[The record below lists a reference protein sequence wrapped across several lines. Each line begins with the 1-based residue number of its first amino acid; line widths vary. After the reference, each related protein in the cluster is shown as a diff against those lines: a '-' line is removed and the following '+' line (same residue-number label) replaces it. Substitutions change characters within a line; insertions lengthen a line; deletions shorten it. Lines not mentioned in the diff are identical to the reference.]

1 MNRNILKKLGAV
13 ALSALMT
20 LGVASQG
27 ISTVEAF
34 SAHVDY
40 DGKSTAYGST
50 CGKFRINGRQAWCL
64 EHAKKT
70 PGSQDMNAEIYTST
84 EAKYANIRK
93 IMYYGW
99 FGYEEWSGLHGKSD
113 NEKNVIMSKALSHA
127 YSGSSISK
135 GIMTDFYNYATS
147 KPDPLH
153 QNNLVFSK
161 HVVNTWY
168 DKNAKTQKSES
179 SRLNGPNKYH
189 ITINTQTN
197 RVKVV
202 NETRGWS
209 GQVVDVYGGDTV
221 HYEADAGY
229 TGHAYSGYLQ
239 GGFTFAPLI
248 AWNGNSKQQQIG
260 TWLTVDPGVNT
271 FLNADFRAQLGSL
284 KLRKTDTGGKLLDG
298 AVFHVSGNGYD
309 RDITVT
315 NGEITVNELPIGDY
329 TVTEK
334 TAPNGYLV
342 NVAPFKTT
350 VSANQTAETTITDEA
365 PTGKISIKKTD
376 SKGNV
381 QGEASLEGAEYTV
394 YGADGQEVGK
404 ITTDK
409 DGNGS
414 LENLVLGTYTVKETK
429 APEAYDLDW
438 NTYTVELTYKDQNT
452 AIILGNVDSKEN
464 VKTGKIEIQKTDTE
478 GNPLKGGEFGI
489 YANADMY
496 IGDTLYKKGQLVVS
510 IKTDDSGVARSDDL
524 PYGSYYV
531 KEISAP
537 TQEAGNSHNFV
548 LSDDTQ
554 YVKINGKNK
563 TDTVTFVDKKVTA
576 SKTTITGTDEIKG
589 AVMTVTDNG
598 GKVIDTWTSDGNPH
612 SIKGLHEGC
621 EYTLTETT
629 APKGYVKAES
639 IKFTV
644 STDKKDQTIVM
655 KDKQFTASKK
665 DASGKNYIEGAKLEV
680 RDDQNRVV
688 DSWTSTKEDHY
699 VSGLEEG
706 KTYRLVEAE
715 APKGYVKADDI
726 FFTVSNEKKN
736 ESVIMKDSKITASK
750 TDITGT
756 KEIKGAVLTVTDNDG
771 KVIDTWTS
779 DGNPHA
785 ISGLHEGWEYTLT
798 ETTAP
803 KGYVKAESIKFKAES
818 GKDQKLVMKDGQF
831 TAKKTDVSGKNHVEG
846 AKLEVRDEKNNV
858 VDSWTTTKEDHYISG
873 LEEGKTYRLVEAE
886 APKGYV
892 KASDVS
898 FTVTADMESATVV
911 MKDAKIT
918 AKKTDISGTKEVEG
932 AEMIVTDEKGTIV
945 DKWISGKEE
954 HSISGLEAGK
964 KYTLTE
970 KTAPNS
976 FVKAESI
983 EFTAG
988 GDKNQSLVMKDKQ
1001 YTVSKK
1007 DASVKNYVEG
1017 AKLEV
1022 RDEQDRV
1029 VDSWTTTKED
1039 HYVSGL
1045 EEGKTYR
1052 LVEVEAPKGYVKASD
1067 IYFTVSKDKKNETV
1081 VMKDAKITASKREI
1095 TGTKEI
1101 EGAKMTVTDDKGT
1114 VVDKWTSG
1122 KEEHSISGLEEGKRY
1137 TLTETTAPKGYVKA
1151 ESIEFT
1157 AGDKDQKLVMK
1168 DKQVT
1173 ITKTEVTGTKE
1184 IEGAKMTV
1192 KDETGKTVDTW
1203 TSTKEEHYVSGL
1215 EEGKKYTLIEET
1227 APNGYVKAE
1236 SIEFTV
1242 SKEKK
1247 NEAYIM
1253 KDKQVTVTKTEVS
1266 GTDEVEGAKMTV
1278 TDEKGK
1284 TVDEWTSTK
1293 EEHYVS
1299 GLEEGKT
1306 YILTETTAPNGY
1318 VKAESI
1324 EFTVSKDKVNQK
1336 VNMLD
1341 KQVSVT
1347 KTDITGTQEVPGATL
1362 TVKDEDGNTVDTWVS
1377 GDKEHYVSG
1386 LEEGKTYT
1394 LIEENAP
1401 EGYVRAEEITF
1412 TVTNEKID
1420 QEVNMFDA
1428 QVKVTKTDA
1437 LTGDA
1442 VKGAEFTVF
1451 DKDGN
1456 IVDKW
1461 TTDGTA
1467 HAVSGLDAG
1476 KEYILKETKTPEG
1489 YMTAPDRTLVV
1500 SGEQNMDVE
1509 IKEQPVLTDIEVQKV
1524 DAQTKNVI
1532 KSKDFE
1538 FTMYSDAECKNA
1550 ITTVSADKNAGTATF
1565 KDLRYGTYYIK
1576 ETKAP
1581 TGYLLS
1587 KEVKKV
1593 VVDDKLENVGKTYSF
1608 IYQDT
1613 PMPTTGVKTGDGT
1626 DIQKF
1631 TALTGISGI
1640 VLLLCV
1646 ILILRKKKNAQ

>member
-27 ISTVEAF
+27 ISTVQA
-34 SAHVDY
+34 STYYVNY
-40 DGKSTAYGST
+40 DGKSKAYGST
-50 CGKFRINGRQAWCL
+50 CGKLRIDGRQAWCL
-64 EHAKKT
+64 EHKKST
-70 PGSQDMNAEIYTST
+70 PGSQSMNAEVYTST
-84 EAKYANIRK
+84 EARYANIRK

-99 FGYEEWSGLHGKSD
+99 FGYEEWGGLQGKSND
-113 NEKNVIMSKALSHA
+113 EKNVIMSKALSHA

-147 KPDPLH
+147 KPDPLN
-153 QNNLVFSK
+153 QNVLVFSK
-161 HVVNTWY
+161 NVVNTWY

-229 TGHAYSGYLQ
+229 TGHAYSGYLK

-248 AWNGNSKQQQIG
+248 AWNGDSRKQHVG
-260 TWLTVDPGVNT
+260 TWVPLTDPEVST

-284 KLRKTDTGGKLLDG
+284 KLRKTDKGGKLLDG

-309 RDITVT
+309 RDVTVT

-350 VSANQTAETTITDEA
+350 VSANHTAETTITDEA
-365 PTGKISIKKTD
+365 PTGKISIKKSD

-464 VKTGKIEIQKTDTE
+464 VKTGKIEIKKTDTE
-478 GNPLKGGEFGI
+478 GNPLKSGEFGI

-510 IKTDDSGVARSDDL
+510 IKTDDSGVARSGDL

-589 AVMTVTDNG
+589 AVMTVTDND

-612 SIKGLHEGC
+612 SIKGLHEGW

-655 KDKQFTASKK
+655 KDKQFTVSKK
-665 DASGKNYIEGAKLEV
+665 DVSGKNYVEGAKLEV

-706 KTYRLVEAE
+706 KTY
-715 APKGYVKADDI
+715 
-726 FFTVSNEKKN
+726 T
-736 ESVIMKDSKITASK
+736 
-750 TDITGT
+750 
-756 KEIKGAVLTVTDNDG
+756 
-771 KVIDTWTS
+771 
-779 DGNPHA
+779 
-785 ISGLHEGWEYTLT
+785 
-798 ETTAP
+798 
-803 KGYVKAESIKFKAES
+803 
-818 GKDQKLVMKDGQF
+818 
-831 TAKKTDVSGKNHVEG
+831 
-846 AKLEVRDEKNNV
+846 
-858 VDSWTTTKEDHYISG
+858 
-873 LEEGKTYRLVEAE
+873 
-886 APKGYV
+886 
-892 KASDVS
+892 
-898 FTVTADMESATVV
+898 
-911 MKDAKIT
+911 
-918 AKKTDISGTKEVEG
+918 
-932 AEMIVTDEKGTIV
+932 
-945 DKWISGKEE
+945 
-954 HSISGLEAGK
+954 
-964 KYTLTE
+964 
-970 KTAPNS
+970 
-976 FVKAESI
+976 
-983 EFTAG
+983 
-988 GDKNQSLVMKDKQ
+988 
-1001 YTVSKK
+1001 
-1007 DASVKNYVEG
+1007 
-1017 AKLEV
+1017 
-1022 RDEQDRV
+1022 
-1029 VDSWTTTKED
+1029 
-1039 HYVSGL
+1039 
-1045 EEGKTYR
+1045 
-1052 LVEVEAPKGYVKASD
+1052 
-1067 IYFTVSKDKKNETV
+1067 
-1081 VMKDAKITASKREI
+1081 
-1095 TGTKEI
+1095 
-1101 EGAKMTVTDDKGT
+1101 
-1114 VVDKWTSG
+1114 
-1122 KEEHSISGLEEGKRY
+1122 
-1137 TLTETTAPKGYVKA
+1137 
-1151 ESIEFT
+1151 
-1157 AGDKDQKLVMK
+1157 
-1168 DKQVT
+1168 
-1173 ITKTEVTGTKE
+1173 
-1184 IEGAKMTV
+1184 
-1192 KDETGKTVDTW
+1192 
-1203 TSTKEEHYVSGL
+1203 
-1215 EEGKKYTLIEET
+1215 
-1227 APNGYVKAE
+1227 
-1236 SIEFTV
+1236 
-1242 SKEKK
+1242 
-1247 NEAYIM
+1247 
-1253 KDKQVTVTKTEVS
+1253 
-1266 GTDEVEGAKMTV
+1266 
-1278 TDEKGK
+1278 
-1284 TVDEWTSTK
+1284 
-1293 EEHYVS
+1293 
-1299 GLEEGKT
+1299 
-1306 YILTETTAPNGY
+1306 LTETTAPNGY

-1341 KQVSVT
+1341 KQISVT

-1362 TVKDEDGNTVDTWVS
+1362 TVKDADGNTVDTWVS
-1377 GDKEHYVSG
+1377 GEKEHYVSG

-1394 LIEENAP
+1394 LIEETAP
-1401 EGYVRAEEITF
+1401 EGYVRADEITF
-1412 TVTNEKID
+1412 TVTKEKVD

-1476 KEYILKETKTPEG
+1476 CEYILKETKTPEG

-1524 DAQTKNVI
+1524 DAQTKKVI
-1532 KSKDFE
+1532 RSKDFE

-1593 VVDDKLENVGKTYSF
+1593 VIDDNLENVGKTYSF
-1608 IYQDT
+1608 VYQDT

-1626 DIQKF
+1626 DIKKF

-1640 VLLLCV
+1640 VLLICV
-1646 ILILRKKKNAQ
+1646 ILIIRKKRNDQ

>member
-27 ISTVEAF
+27 ISSVEA
-34 SAHVDY
+34 SGNY
-40 DGKSTAYGST
+40 ELKYYGQSKGLGSECGNYTIDGRRGWCIEHKKDSPPSG
-50 CGKFRINGRQAWCL
+50 FVNG
-64 EHAKKT
+64 
-70 PGSQDMNAEIYTST
+70 EIYHGTD
-84 EAKYANIRK
+84 AKSANIRK

-99 FGYEEWSGLHGKSD
+99 EGFEPWSGLNTLSD
-113 NEKNVIMSKALSHA
+113 AEKNSLMSMALSCA
-127 YSGSSISK
+127 YSGTKIRNATIK
-135 GIMTDFYNYATS
+135 NFYNYATS
-147 KPDPLH
+147 QPDP
-153 QNNLVFSK
+153 QNKNILKFSK
-161 HVVNTWY
+161 QIVNTWY
-168 DKNAKTQKSES
+168 DQNAKVQKSES
-179 SRLNGPNKYH
+179 SRLNGPNGAH
-189 ITINTQTN
+189 VTINPQTSKV
-197 RVKVV
+197 RVV
-202 NETRGWS
+202 NETKGTS
-209 GQVVDVYGGDTV
+209 GQIVDVYAGDTV
-221 HYEADAGY
+221 HYEADADY
-229 TGHAYSGYLQ
+229 TGNSYSGWLK
-239 GGFTFAPLI
+239 GGFSFAPLI
-248 AWNGNSKQQQIG
+248 VHNGNSKQQHIG
-260 TWLTVDPGVNT
+260 AWITTDPLEPT
-271 FLNADFRAQLGSL
+271 CLNADFKAVVGSL

-309 RDITVT
+309 KDVTVA
-315 NGEITVNELPIGDY
+315 NGEITVNDLTVGDY
-329 TVTEK
+329 TITEK

-365 PTGKISIKKTD
+365 PTGKISIKKSD

-464 VKTGKIEIQKTDTE
+464 VKTGKIEIKKTDTE
-478 GNPLKGGEFGI
+478 GNPLKSGEFGI

-589 AVMTVTDNG
+589 AVMTVTDND

-612 SIKGLHEGC
+612 SIKGLHEGW

-644 STDKKDQTIVM
+644 STDKKDQTLVM
-655 KDKQFTASKK
+655 KDKQFTASKT
-665 DASGKNYIEGAKLEV
+665 DVSHKNYVEGAKLEV

-715 APKGYVKADDI
+715 APKGYVKARDV
-726 FFTVSNEKKN
+726 FFTVSKDKKN
-736 ESVIMKDSKITASK
+736 ESVVMKDAIITASK

-756 KEIKGAVLTVTDNDG
+756 KEVEGAKMTVTDETG
-771 KVIDTWTS
+771 KTVDEWTS
-779 DGNPHA
+779 GKEEHR
-785 ISGLHEGWEYTLT
+785 ISGLEEGKKYTLT

-803 KGYVKAESIKFKAES
+803 KGYVKAESI
-818 GKDQKLVMKDGQF
+818 
-831 TAKKTDVSGKNHVEG
+831 T
-846 AKLEVRDEKNNV
+846 
-858 VDSWTTTKEDHYISG
+858 
-873 LEEGKTYRLVEAE
+873 
-886 APKGYV
+886 
-892 KASDVS
+892 
-898 FTVTADMESATVV
+898 
-911 MKDAKIT
+911 
-918 AKKTDISGTKEVEG
+918 
-932 AEMIVTDEKGTIV
+932 
-945 DKWISGKEE
+945 
-954 HSISGLEAGK
+954 
-964 KYTLTE
+964 
-970 KTAPNS
+970 
-976 FVKAESI
+976 
-983 EFTAG
+983 
-988 GDKNQSLVMKDKQ
+988 
-1001 YTVSKK
+1001 
-1007 DASVKNYVEG
+1007 
-1017 AKLEV
+1017 
-1022 RDEQDRV
+1022 
-1029 VDSWTTTKED
+1029 
-1039 HYVSGL
+1039 
-1045 EEGKTYR
+1045 
-1052 LVEVEAPKGYVKASD
+1052 
-1067 IYFTVSKDKKNETV
+1067 
-1081 VMKDAKITASKREI
+1081 
-1095 TGTKEI
+1095 
-1101 EGAKMTVTDDKGT
+1101 
-1114 VVDKWTSG
+1114 
-1122 KEEHSISGLEEGKRY
+1122 
-1137 TLTETTAPKGYVKA
+1137 
-1151 ESIEFT
+1151 FT
-1157 AGDKDQKLVMK
+1157 AGDKNQKFVMR
-1168 DKQVT
+1168 
-1173 ITKTEVTGTKE
+1173 
-1184 IEGAKMTV
+1184 
-1192 KDETGKTVDTW
+1192 
-1203 TSTKEEHYVSGL
+1203 
-1215 EEGKKYTLIEET
+1215 
-1227 APNGYVKAE
+1227 
-1236 SIEFTV
+1236 
-1242 SKEKK
+1242 
-1247 NEAYIM
+1247 
-1253 KDKQVTVTKTEVS
+1253 DKQVTVTKTEVS

-1306 YILTETTAPNGY
+1306 Y
-1318 VKAESI
+1318 
-1324 EFTVSKDKVNQK
+1324 
-1336 VNMLD
+1336 
-1341 KQVSVT
+1341 
-1347 KTDITGTQEVPGATL
+1347 
-1362 TVKDEDGNTVDTWVS
+1362 
-1377 GDKEHYVSG
+1377 
-1386 LEEGKTYT
+1386 T

-1412 TVTNEKID
+1412 TVTNEKVD

-1524 DAQTKNVI
+1524 DAQTKKVI
-1532 KSKDFE
+1532 RSKDFE

-1631 TALTGISGI
+1631 TALTSISGI
-1640 VLLLCV
+1640 VLLICV

>member
-27 ISTVEAF
+27 ISSVEA
-34 SAHVDY
+34 SGTY
-40 DGKSTAYGST
+40 ELKYYGQSKGLGLECGNYTIDGRRGWCIEHKKDSPPSG
-50 CGKFRINGRQAWCL
+50 FVNG
-64 EHAKKT
+64 
-70 PGSQDMNAEIYTST
+70 EIYHGTDTTS
-84 EAKYANIRK
+84 ANIRK

-99 FGYEEWSGLHGKSD
+99 EGFEPWSGLNTLSD
-113 NEKNVIMSKALSHA
+113 AEKNSLMSMSLSCA
-127 YSGSSISK
+127 YSGTKIRNATIK
-135 GIMTDFYNYATS
+135 NFYNYATS
-147 KPDPLH
+147 KPDP
-153 QNNLVFSK
+153 QNKNILRFSK
-161 HVVNTWY
+161 QVVNTWY
-168 DKNAKTQKSES
+168 DQNAKVQKSES
-179 SRLNGPNKYH
+179 STLNGPNGAH
-189 ITINTQTN
+189 VTINPQTSKV
-197 RVKVV
+197 RVV
-202 NETRGWS
+202 NETRGTS
-209 GQVVDVYGGDTV
+209 GQIVDVYGGDTV
-221 HYEADAGY
+221 HYEADADY
-229 TGHAYSGYLQ
+229 TGNSYSGWLK
-239 GGFTFAPLI
+239 GGFSFAPLI
-248 AWNGNSKQQQIG
+248 VHNGNSKQQHIG
-260 TWLTVDPGVNT
+260 AWITTAPLESTC
-271 FLNADFRAQLGSL
+271 LNADFKAVVGSL
-284 KLRKTDTGGKLLDG
+284 KLRKTDKGGKLLDG
-298 AVFHVSGNGYD
+298 AVFHVSGNSYD
-309 RDITVT
+309 KDVTVA
-315 NGEITVNELPIGDY
+315 NGEITVNELPIGEY
-329 TVTEK
+329 TITEK

-342 NVAPFKTT
+342 NVAPFKAT
-350 VSANQTAETTITDEA
+350 VSAGQTAETTITDEA
-365 PTGKISIKKTD
+365 PTGKISIKKSD

-464 VKTGKIEIQKTDTE
+464 VKTGKIEIKKTDTE
-478 GNPLKGGEFGI
+478 GNPLKSGEFGI

-537 TQEAGNSHNFV
+537 TQETGNSHNFV

-589 AVMTVTDNG
+589 AVMTVTDND

-612 SIKGLHEGC
+612 SIKGLHEGW

-644 STDKKDQTIVM
+644 STDKKDQTLVM

-665 DASGKNYIEGAKLEV
+665 DVSGKNYVEGAKLEV

-706 KTYRLVEAE
+706 KTY
-715 APKGYVKADDI
+715 
-726 FFTVSNEKKN
+726 
-736 ESVIMKDSKITASK
+736 
-750 TDITGT
+750 
-756 KEIKGAVLTVTDNDG
+756 
-771 KVIDTWTS
+771 
-779 DGNPHA
+779 
-785 ISGLHEGWEYTLT
+785 
-798 ETTAP
+798 
-803 KGYVKAESIKFKAES
+803 
-818 GKDQKLVMKDGQF
+818 
-831 TAKKTDVSGKNHVEG
+831 
-846 AKLEVRDEKNNV
+846 
-858 VDSWTTTKEDHYISG
+858 
-873 LEEGKTYRLVEAE
+873 
-886 APKGYV
+886 
-892 KASDVS
+892 
-898 FTVTADMESATVV
+898 
-911 MKDAKIT
+911 
-918 AKKTDISGTKEVEG
+918 
-932 AEMIVTDEKGTIV
+932 
-945 DKWISGKEE
+945 
-954 HSISGLEAGK
+954 
-964 KYTLTE
+964 
-970 KTAPNS
+970 
-976 FVKAESI
+976 
-983 EFTAG
+983 
-988 GDKNQSLVMKDKQ
+988 
-1001 YTVSKK
+1001 
-1007 DASVKNYVEG
+1007 
-1017 AKLEV
+1017 
-1022 RDEQDRV
+1022 
-1029 VDSWTTTKED
+1029 
-1039 HYVSGL
+1039 
-1045 EEGKTYR
+1045 
-1052 LVEVEAPKGYVKASD
+1052 
-1067 IYFTVSKDKKNETV
+1067 
-1081 VMKDAKITASKREI
+1081 
-1095 TGTKEI
+1095 
-1101 EGAKMTVTDDKGT
+1101 
-1114 VVDKWTSG
+1114 
-1122 KEEHSISGLEEGKRY
+1122 
-1137 TLTETTAPKGYVKA
+1137 
-1151 ESIEFT
+1151 
-1157 AGDKDQKLVMK
+1157 
-1168 DKQVT
+1168 
-1173 ITKTEVTGTKE
+1173 
-1184 IEGAKMTV
+1184 
-1192 KDETGKTVDTW
+1192 
-1203 TSTKEEHYVSGL
+1203 
-1215 EEGKKYTLIEET
+1215 TLIEET
-1227 APNGYVKAE
+1227 
-1236 SIEFTV
+1236 
-1242 SKEKK
+1242 
-1247 NEAYIM
+1247 
-1253 KDKQVTVTKTEVS
+1253 
-1266 GTDEVEGAKMTV
+1266 
-1278 TDEKGK
+1278 
-1284 TVDEWTSTK
+1284 
-1293 EEHYVS
+1293 
-1299 GLEEGKT
+1299 
-1306 YILTETTAPNGY
+1306 
-1318 VKAESI
+1318 
-1324 EFTVSKDKVNQK
+1324 
-1336 VNMLD
+1336 
-1341 KQVSVT
+1341 
-1347 KTDITGTQEVPGATL
+1347 
-1362 TVKDEDGNTVDTWVS
+1362 
-1377 GDKEHYVSG
+1377 
-1386 LEEGKTYT
+1386 
-1394 LIEENAP
+1394 AP

-1412 TVTNEKID
+1412 TVTNEKVD

-1461 TTDGTA
+1461 ITDGTA

-1476 KEYILKETKTPEG
+1476 KEYIIKETKTTDG

-1500 SGEQNMDVE
+1500 SGEQNMDVA

-1524 DAQTKNVI
+1524 DAQTKKVI
-1532 KSKDFE
+1532 RSKDFE
-1538 FTMYSDAECKNA
+1538 FTMYSDADCKNA

-1565 KDLRYGTYYIK
+1565 KNLRYGTYYIK

>member
-27 ISTVEAF
+27 ISTVQAA
-34 SAHVDY
+34 SYYVNY

-70 PGSQDMNAEIYTST
+70 PGSQSMNAEIYHST
-84 EAKYANIRK
+84 EARYANIRK

-99 FGYEEWSGLHGKSD
+99 FGYEEWGGLHGKSD

-147 KPDPLH
+147 KPDPLN
-153 QNNLVFSK
+153 QNVLVFSK
-161 HVVNTWY
+161 MVVNTWY
-168 DKNAKTQKSES
+168 DKNAKVQKSES
-179 SRLNGPNKYH
+179 SRLNGPSGYH

-229 TGHAYSGYLQ
+229 TGHVYSGYLK

-248 AWNGNSKQQQIG
+248 AWNGDSKKQHVG
-260 TWLTVDPGVNT
+260 TWITEDPLVNT

-309 RDITVT
+309 RDVTVS
-315 NGEITVNELPIGDY
+315 NGEITVNDLTIGDY
-329 TVTEK
+329 TITEK

-365 PTGKISIKKTD
+365 PTGKISIRKSD

-394 YGADGQEVGK
+394 YGADSQEVGK

-464 VKTGKIEIQKTDTE
+464 VKTGKIEIKKTDTE
-478 GNPLKGGEFGI
+478 GNPLKSGEFGI

-576 SKTTITGTDEIKG
+576 SKTTITGTDEIEG
-589 AVMTVTDNG
+589 AVMTVTDND

-612 SIKGLHEGC
+612 SIKGLHEGW

-644 STDKKDQTIVM
+644 STDKKDQT
-655 KDKQFTASKK
+655 
-665 DASGKNYIEGAKLEV
+665 
-680 RDDQNRVV
+680 
-688 DSWTSTKEDHY
+688 
-699 VSGLEEG
+699 
-706 KTYRLVEAE
+706 
-715 APKGYVKADDI
+715 
-726 FFTVSNEKKN
+726 
-736 ESVIMKDSKITASK
+736 
-750 TDITGT
+750 
-756 KEIKGAVLTVTDNDG
+756 
-771 KVIDTWTS
+771 
-779 DGNPHA
+779 
-785 ISGLHEGWEYTLT
+785 
-798 ETTAP
+798 
-803 KGYVKAESIKFKAES
+803 
-818 GKDQKLVMKDGQF
+818 LVMK
-831 TAKKTDVSGKNHVEG
+831 
-846 AKLEVRDEKNNV
+846 
-858 VDSWTTTKEDHYISG
+858 
-873 LEEGKTYRLVEAE
+873 
-886 APKGYV
+886 
-892 KASDVS
+892 
-898 FTVTADMESATVV
+898 
-911 MKDAKIT
+911 
-918 AKKTDISGTKEVEG
+918 
-932 AEMIVTDEKGTIV
+932 
-945 DKWISGKEE
+945 
-954 HSISGLEAGK
+954 
-964 KYTLTE
+964 
-970 KTAPNS
+970 
-976 FVKAESI
+976 
-983 EFTAG
+983 
-988 GDKNQSLVMKDKQ
+988 
-1001 YTVSKK
+1001 
-1007 DASVKNYVEG
+1007 
-1017 AKLEV
+1017 
-1022 RDEQDRV
+1022 
-1029 VDSWTTTKED
+1029 
-1039 HYVSGL
+1039 
-1045 EEGKTYR
+1045 
-1052 LVEVEAPKGYVKASD
+1052 
-1067 IYFTVSKDKKNETV
+1067 
-1081 VMKDAKITASKREI
+1081 
-1095 TGTKEI
+1095 
-1101 EGAKMTVTDDKGT
+1101 
-1114 VVDKWTSG
+1114 
-1122 KEEHSISGLEEGKRY
+1122 
-1137 TLTETTAPKGYVKA
+1137 
-1151 ESIEFT
+1151 
-1157 AGDKDQKLVMK
+1157 
-1168 DKQVT
+1168 
-1173 ITKTEVTGTKE
+1173 
-1184 IEGAKMTV
+1184 
-1192 KDETGKTVDTW
+1192 
-1203 TSTKEEHYVSGL
+1203 
-1215 EEGKKYTLIEET
+1215 
-1227 APNGYVKAE
+1227 
-1236 SIEFTV
+1236 
-1242 SKEKK
+1242 
-1247 NEAYIM
+1247 
-1253 KDKQVTVTKTEVS
+1253 
-1266 GTDEVEGAKMTV
+1266 
-1278 TDEKGK
+1278 
-1284 TVDEWTSTK
+1284 
-1293 EEHYVS
+1293 
-1299 GLEEGKT
+1299 
-1306 YILTETTAPNGY
+1306 
-1318 VKAESI
+1318 
-1324 EFTVSKDKVNQK
+1324 
-1336 VNMLD
+1336 D

-1394 LIEENAP
+1394 LIEETAP
-1401 EGYVRAEEITF
+1401 EGYVRAAEITF
-1412 TVTNEKID
+1412 TVTNEKVD

-1437 LTGDA
+1437 LTGNA

-1461 TTDGTA
+1461 ITDGTA

-1476 KEYILKETKTPEG
+1476 KEYIIKETKTPEG

-1524 DAQTKNVI
+1524 DAQTKKVI

-1538 FTMYSDAECKNA
+1538 FTMYSDADCKNA

-1565 KDLRYGTYYIK
+1565 KNLRYGTYYIK

-1640 VLLLCV
+1640 VLLICV

>member
-27 ISTVEAF
+27 ISTVQAA
-34 SAHVDY
+34 SYYVNY

-70 PGSQDMNAEIYTST
+70 PGSQSMNAEIYHST
-84 EAKYANIRK
+84 EARYANIRK

-99 FGYEEWSGLHGKSD
+99 FGYEEWGGLHGKSD

-147 KPDPLH
+147 KPDPLN
-153 QNNLVFSK
+153 QNVLVFSK
-161 HVVNTWY
+161 MVVNTWY
-168 DKNAKTQKSES
+168 DKNAKVQKSES
-179 SRLNGPNKYH
+179 SRLNGPSGYH

-229 TGHAYSGYLQ
+229 TGHVYSGYLK

-248 AWNGNSKQQQIG
+248 AWNGDSKKQHVG
-260 TWLTVDPGVNT
+260 TWITEDPLVNT

-309 RDITVT
+309 RDVTVS
-315 NGEITVNELPIGDY
+315 NGEITVNDLTIGDY
-329 TVTEK
+329 TITEK

-365 PTGKISIKKTD
+365 PTGKISIKKSD

-394 YGADGQEVGK
+394 YGADSQEVGK

-464 VKTGKIEIQKTDTE
+464 VKTGKIEIKKTDTE
-478 GNPLKGGEFGI
+478 GNPLKSGEFGI

-576 SKTTITGTDEIKG
+576 SKTTITGTKEIKG
-589 AVMTVTDNG
+589 AVMTVTDND

-612 SIKGLHEGC
+612 SIKGLHEGW

-644 STDKKDQTIVM
+644 STDKKDQTLVM

-665 DASGKNYIEGAKLEV
+665 DVSGKNYVEGAKLEV

-785 ISGLHEGWEYTLT
+785 ISGLNEGWEYTLT

-1227 APNGYVKAE
+1227 APDGYVKAE

-1253 KDKQVTVTKTEVS
+1253 K
-1266 GTDEVEGAKMTV
+1266 
-1278 TDEKGK
+1278 
-1284 TVDEWTSTK
+1284 
-1293 EEHYVS
+1293 
-1299 GLEEGKT
+1299 
-1306 YILTETTAPNGY
+1306 
-1318 VKAESI
+1318 
-1324 EFTVSKDKVNQK
+1324 
-1336 VNMLD
+1336 D

-1394 LIEENAP
+1394 LIEETAP
-1401 EGYVRAEEITF
+1401 EGYVRAAEITF
-1412 TVTNEKID
+1412 TATNEKVD

-1437 LTGDA
+1437 LTGNA

-1461 TTDGTA
+1461 ITDGTA

-1476 KEYILKETKTPEG
+1476 KEYIIKETKTPEG

-1524 DAQTKNVI
+1524 DAQTKKVI
-1532 KSKDFE
+1532 RSKDFE
-1538 FTMYSDAECKNA
+1538 FTMYSDADCKNA

-1565 KDLRYGTYYIK
+1565 KNLRYGTYYIK

-1640 VLLLCV
+1640 VLLICV

>member
-20 LGVASQG
+20 LGIASQG

-40 DGKSTAYGST
+40 DGKSKAYGST

-70 PGSQDMNAEIYTST
+70 PGSQNMNAEIYTST
-84 EAKYANIRK
+84 EARYANIRK

-153 QNNLVFSK
+153 QNNLVFSR

-168 DKNAKTQKSES
+168 DQNAKIQKSES
-179 SRLNGPNKYH
+179 SRLNGPNGYH

-202 NETRGWS
+202 NETKGWA

-248 AWNGNSKQQQIG
+248 AWNGDSRKQHVG

-271 FLNADFRAQLGSL
+271 FLNADFKAQLGSL
-284 KLRKTDTGGKLLDG
+284 KLRKTDKGGKLLDG

-309 RDITVT
+309 RDVTVT

-350 VSANQTAETTITDEA
+350 VSANHTAETTITDEA
-365 PTGKISIKKTD
+365 PTGKISIKKSD

-464 VKTGKIEIQKTDTE
+464 VKTGKIEIKKTDTE
-478 GNPLKGGEFGI
+478 GNPLKSGEFGI

-510 IKTDDSGVARSDDL
+510 IKTDDSGVARSGDL

-537 TQEAGNSHNFV
+537 TQEGGNSHNFV

-589 AVMTVTDNG
+589 AVMTVTDND

-612 SIKGLHEGC
+612 SIKGLHEGW

-644 STDKKDQTIVM
+644 SIDKKDQTLVM

-665 DASGKNYIEGAKLEV
+665 DVSGKNYVEGAKLEV

-706 KTYRLVEAE
+706 KTYRLVEVE
-715 APKGYVKADDI
+715 APKGYVKAKDV

-736 ESVIMKDSKITASK
+736 ESV
-750 TDITGT
+750 
-756 KEIKGAVLTVTDNDG
+756 
-771 KVIDTWTS
+771 
-779 DGNPHA
+779 
-785 ISGLHEGWEYTLT
+785 
-798 ETTAP
+798 
-803 KGYVKAESIKFKAES
+803 
-818 GKDQKLVMKDGQF
+818 
-831 TAKKTDVSGKNHVEG
+831 
-846 AKLEVRDEKNNV
+846 
-858 VDSWTTTKEDHYISG
+858 
-873 LEEGKTYRLVEAE
+873 
-886 APKGYV
+886 
-892 KASDVS
+892 
-898 FTVTADMESATVV
+898 
-911 MKDAKIT
+911 
-918 AKKTDISGTKEVEG
+918 
-932 AEMIVTDEKGTIV
+932 
-945 DKWISGKEE
+945 
-954 HSISGLEAGK
+954 
-964 KYTLTE
+964 
-970 KTAPNS
+970 
-976 FVKAESI
+976 
-983 EFTAG
+983 
-988 GDKNQSLVMKDKQ
+988 
-1001 YTVSKK
+1001 
-1007 DASVKNYVEG
+1007 
-1017 AKLEV
+1017 
-1022 RDEQDRV
+1022 
-1029 VDSWTTTKED
+1029 
-1039 HYVSGL
+1039 
-1045 EEGKTYR
+1045 
-1052 LVEVEAPKGYVKASD
+1052 
-1067 IYFTVSKDKKNETV
+1067 
-1081 VMKDAKITASKREI
+1081 VMKDAKITASKTEV

-1101 EGAKMTVTDDKGT
+1101 EGAKMTVTDEKGKT
-1114 VVDKWTSG
+1114 VDEWTSG
-1122 KEEHSISGLEEGKRY
+1122 KEEHSISGLEEGKKY

-1173 ITKTEVTGTKE
+1173 ITKTEVTGIKE

-1203 TSTKEEHYVSGL
+1203 TSTKEEHYV
-1215 EEGKKYTLIEET
+1215 
-1227 APNGYVKAE
+1227 N
-1236 SIEFTV
+1236 
-1242 SKEKK
+1242 
-1247 NEAYIM
+1247 
-1253 KDKQVTVTKTEVS
+1253 
-1266 GTDEVEGAKMTV
+1266 
-1278 TDEKGK
+1278 
-1284 TVDEWTSTK
+1284 
-1293 EEHYVS
+1293 
-1299 GLEEGKT
+1299 
-1306 YILTETTAPNGY
+1306 
-1318 VKAESI
+1318 
-1324 EFTVSKDKVNQK
+1324 
-1336 VNMLD
+1336 
-1341 KQVSVT
+1341 
-1347 KTDITGTQEVPGATL
+1347 
-1362 TVKDEDGNTVDTWVS
+1362 
-1377 GDKEHYVSG
+1377 G

-1394 LIEENAP
+1394 LIEETAP
-1401 EGYVRAEEITF
+1401 EGYVRADEITF
-1412 TVTNEKID
+1412 TVTNEKVD

-1461 TTDGTA
+1461 ITDGTA

-1476 KEYILKETKTPEG
+1476 KEYIIKETKTPEG

-1524 DAQTKNVI
+1524 DAQTKKVI
-1532 KSKDFE
+1532 RSKDFE

>member
-84 EAKYANIRK
+84 EARYANIRK

-161 HVVNTWY
+161 YVVNTWY
-168 DKNAKTQKSES
+168 DQNAKIQKSES
-179 SRLNGPNKYH
+179 SRLNGPNGYH

-229 TGHAYSGYLQ
+229 TGHVYSGYLK

-248 AWNGNSKQQQIG
+248 AWNGDSKKQHVG

-309 RDITVT
+309 RDVTVT

-365 PTGKISIKKTD
+365 PTGKISIKKSD

-414 LENLVLGTYTVKETK
+414 LENLILGTYTVKETK

-464 VKTGKIEIQKTDTE
+464 VKTGKIEIKKTDTE
-478 GNPLKGGEFGI
+478 GNPLKSGEFGI

-496 IGDTLYKKGQLVVS
+496 IGNTLYKKGQLVVS

-537 TQEAGNSHNFV
+537 TQEDGNSHNFV

-576 SKTTITGTDEIKG
+576 SKTTITGTKEIKG

-612 SIKGLHEGC
+612 SIKGLHEGW

-644 STDKKDQTIVM
+644 STDKKDQTLVM

-665 DASGKNYIEGAKLEV
+665 DVSGKNYVEGAKLEV

-706 KTYRLVEAE
+706 KTY
-715 APKGYVKADDI
+715 
-726 FFTVSNEKKN
+726 
-736 ESVIMKDSKITASK
+736 
-750 TDITGT
+750 
-756 KEIKGAVLTVTDNDG
+756 
-771 KVIDTWTS
+771 
-779 DGNPHA
+779 
-785 ISGLHEGWEYTLT
+785 
-798 ETTAP
+798 
-803 KGYVKAESIKFKAES
+803 
-818 GKDQKLVMKDGQF
+818 
-831 TAKKTDVSGKNHVEG
+831 
-846 AKLEVRDEKNNV
+846 
-858 VDSWTTTKEDHYISG
+858 
-873 LEEGKTYRLVEAE
+873 
-886 APKGYV
+886 
-892 KASDVS
+892 
-898 FTVTADMESATVV
+898 
-911 MKDAKIT
+911 
-918 AKKTDISGTKEVEG
+918 
-932 AEMIVTDEKGTIV
+932 
-945 DKWISGKEE
+945 
-954 HSISGLEAGK
+954 
-964 KYTLTE
+964 
-970 KTAPNS
+970 
-976 FVKAESI
+976 
-983 EFTAG
+983 
-988 GDKNQSLVMKDKQ
+988 
-1001 YTVSKK
+1001 
-1007 DASVKNYVEG
+1007 
-1017 AKLEV
+1017 
-1022 RDEQDRV
+1022 
-1029 VDSWTTTKED
+1029 
-1039 HYVSGL
+1039 
-1045 EEGKTYR
+1045 
-1052 LVEVEAPKGYVKASD
+1052 
-1067 IYFTVSKDKKNETV
+1067 
-1081 VMKDAKITASKREI
+1081 
-1095 TGTKEI
+1095 
-1101 EGAKMTVTDDKGT
+1101 
-1114 VVDKWTSG
+1114 
-1122 KEEHSISGLEEGKRY
+1122 
-1137 TLTETTAPKGYVKA
+1137 
-1151 ESIEFT
+1151 
-1157 AGDKDQKLVMK
+1157 
-1168 DKQVT
+1168 
-1173 ITKTEVTGTKE
+1173 
-1184 IEGAKMTV
+1184 
-1192 KDETGKTVDTW
+1192 
-1203 TSTKEEHYVSGL
+1203 
-1215 EEGKKYTLIEET
+1215 TLIEET
-1227 APNGYVKAE
+1227 
-1236 SIEFTV
+1236 
-1242 SKEKK
+1242 
-1247 NEAYIM
+1247 
-1253 KDKQVTVTKTEVS
+1253 
-1266 GTDEVEGAKMTV
+1266 
-1278 TDEKGK
+1278 
-1284 TVDEWTSTK
+1284 
-1293 EEHYVS
+1293 
-1299 GLEEGKT
+1299 
-1306 YILTETTAPNGY
+1306 
-1318 VKAESI
+1318 
-1324 EFTVSKDKVNQK
+1324 
-1336 VNMLD
+1336 
-1341 KQVSVT
+1341 
-1347 KTDITGTQEVPGATL
+1347 
-1362 TVKDEDGNTVDTWVS
+1362 
-1377 GDKEHYVSG
+1377 
-1386 LEEGKTYT
+1386 
-1394 LIEENAP
+1394 AP

-1412 TVTNEKID
+1412 TVTNEKVD

-1428 QVKVTKTDA
+1428 QVKVSKTDA

-1476 KEYILKETKTPEG
+1476 SEYILKETKTPEG

-1524 DAQTKNVI
+1524 DAQTKKVI
-1532 KSKDFE
+1532 RSKDFE
-1538 FTMYSDAECKNA
+1538 FTMYSDEECKNA

-1608 IYQDT
+1608 VYQDT

-1640 VLLLCV
+1640 VLLICV
-1646 ILILRKKKNAQ
+1646 ILIIRKKKNAQ

>member
-27 ISTVEAF
+27 INSVEA
-34 SAHVDY
+34 SGTY
-40 DGKSTAYGST
+40 ELKYYGQSKGLGSECGNYTIDGRRGWCIEHKKDSPPSG
-50 CGKFRINGRQAWCL
+50 FVNG
-64 EHAKKT
+64 
-70 PGSQDMNAEIYTST
+70 EIYHGTDATS
-84 EAKYANIRK
+84 ANIRK

-99 FGYEEWSGLHGKSD
+99 EGFEPWSGLNTLSD
-113 NEKNVIMSKALSHA
+113 AEKNSLMSMSLSCA
-127 YSGSSISK
+127 YSGTKIRNATIK
-135 GIMTDFYNYATS
+135 NFYNYATS
-147 KPDPLH
+147 QPDP
-153 QNNLVFSK
+153 QNKNILKFSK
-161 HVVNTWY
+161 QIVNTWY
-168 DKNAKTQKSES
+168 DQNAKVQKSES
-179 SRLNGPNKYH
+179 SRLNGPNGAH
-189 ITINTQTN
+189 VTINPQTSKV
-197 RVKVV
+197 RVV
-202 NETRGWS
+202 NETRGTS
-209 GQVVDVYGGDTV
+209 GQIVDVYAGDTV
-221 HYEADAGY
+221 HYEADADY
-229 TGHAYSGYLQ
+229 TGNSYSGWLK
-239 GGFTFAPLI
+239 GGFSFAPLI
-248 AWNGNSKQQQIG
+248 VHNGNSKQQHIG
-260 TWLTVDPGVNT
+260 TWITTDPLEPT
-271 FLNADFRAQLGSL
+271 CLNADFKAVVGSL

-309 RDITVT
+309 KDVTVA
-315 NGEITVNELPIGDY
+315 NGEITVNDLTIGDY
-329 TVTEK
+329 TITEK

-350 VSANQTAETTITDEA
+350 VVAGQTAETTITDEA
-365 PTGKISIKKTD
+365 PTGKISIKKSD
-376 SKGNV
+376 SKGNI

-394 YGADGQEVGK
+394 YGPDGQEVGK

-464 VKTGKIEIQKTDTE
+464 VKTGKIEIKKTDTE
-478 GNPLKGGEFGI
+478 SNPLKSGEFGI

-510 IKTDDSGVARSDDL
+510 IKTDDSGVARSGDL

-576 SKTTITGTDEIKG
+576 SKTTITGTKEIKG

-629 APKGYVKAES
+629 APKGYVKADS

-644 STDKKDQTIVM
+644 STDKKDQT
-655 KDKQFTASKK
+655 
-665 DASGKNYIEGAKLEV
+665 
-680 RDDQNRVV
+680 
-688 DSWTSTKEDHY
+688 
-699 VSGLEEG
+699 
-706 KTYRLVEAE
+706 
-715 APKGYVKADDI
+715 
-726 FFTVSNEKKN
+726 
-736 ESVIMKDSKITASK
+736 
-750 TDITGT
+750 
-756 KEIKGAVLTVTDNDG
+756 
-771 KVIDTWTS
+771 
-779 DGNPHA
+779 
-785 ISGLHEGWEYTLT
+785 
-798 ETTAP
+798 
-803 KGYVKAESIKFKAES
+803 
-818 GKDQKLVMKDGQF
+818 
-831 TAKKTDVSGKNHVEG
+831 
-846 AKLEVRDEKNNV
+846 
-858 VDSWTTTKEDHYISG
+858 
-873 LEEGKTYRLVEAE
+873 
-886 APKGYV
+886 
-892 KASDVS
+892 
-898 FTVTADMESATVV
+898 
-911 MKDAKIT
+911 
-918 AKKTDISGTKEVEG
+918 
-932 AEMIVTDEKGTIV
+932 
-945 DKWISGKEE
+945 
-954 HSISGLEAGK
+954 
-964 KYTLTE
+964 
-970 KTAPNS
+970 
-976 FVKAESI
+976 
-983 EFTAG
+983 
-988 GDKNQSLVMKDKQ
+988 
-1001 YTVSKK
+1001 
-1007 DASVKNYVEG
+1007 
-1017 AKLEV
+1017 
-1022 RDEQDRV
+1022 
-1029 VDSWTTTKED
+1029 
-1039 HYVSGL
+1039 
-1045 EEGKTYR
+1045 
-1052 LVEVEAPKGYVKASD
+1052 
-1067 IYFTVSKDKKNETV
+1067 
-1081 VMKDAKITASKREI
+1081 
-1095 TGTKEI
+1095 
-1101 EGAKMTVTDDKGT
+1101 
-1114 VVDKWTSG
+1114 
-1122 KEEHSISGLEEGKRY
+1122 
-1137 TLTETTAPKGYVKA
+1137 
-1151 ESIEFT
+1151 
-1157 AGDKDQKLVMK
+1157 LVMK

-1173 ITKTEVTGTKE
+1173 I
-1184 IEGAKMTV
+1184 
-1192 KDETGKTVDTW
+1192 
-1203 TSTKEEHYVSGL
+1203 
-1215 EEGKKYTLIEET
+1215 
-1227 APNGYVKAE
+1227 
-1236 SIEFTV
+1236 
-1242 SKEKK
+1242 
-1247 NEAYIM
+1247 
-1253 KDKQVTVTKTEVS
+1253 
-1266 GTDEVEGAKMTV
+1266 
-1278 TDEKGK
+1278 
-1284 TVDEWTSTK
+1284 
-1293 EEHYVS
+1293 
-1299 GLEEGKT
+1299 
-1306 YILTETTAPNGY
+1306 
-1318 VKAESI
+1318 
-1324 EFTVSKDKVNQK
+1324 
-1336 VNMLD
+1336 
-1341 KQVSVT
+1341 T

-1394 LIEENAP
+1394 LIEETAP

-1412 TVTNEKID
+1412 TVTNEKVD

-1461 TTDGTA
+1461 ITDGTA
-1467 HAVSGLDAG
+1467 HAASGLDAG
-1476 KEYILKETKTPEG
+1476 KEYIIKETKTPEG

-1524 DAQTKNVI
+1524 DAQTKKVI
-1532 KSKDFE
+1532 RSKDFE
-1538 FTMYSDAECKNA
+1538 FTMYSDADCKNA

-1565 KDLRYGTYYIK
+1565 KNLRYGTYYIK

-1646 ILILRKKKNAQ
+1646 IFILRKKKNAQ

>member
-27 ISTVEAF
+27 ISTVQAA
-34 SAHVDY
+34 SYYVNN

-64 EHAKKT
+64 EHAKQT
-70 PGSQDMNAEIYTST
+70 PGSQSMNAEIYHST
-84 EAKYANIRK
+84 EARYANIRK

-99 FGYEEWSGLHGKSD
+99 FGYEEWGGLHGKSD

-147 KPDPLH
+147 KPDPLN
-153 QNNLVFSK
+153 QNALVFSK
-161 HVVNTWY
+161 MVVNTWY
-168 DKNAKTQKSES
+168 DKNAKVQKSES
-179 SRLNGPNKYH
+179 SRLNGPSGYH

-229 TGHAYSGYLQ
+229 TGHVYSGYLK

-248 AWNGNSKQQQIG
+248 AWNGDSKKQHVG
-260 TWLTVDPGVNT
+260 TWITEDPLVNT

-309 RDITVT
+309 RDVTVS
-315 NGEITVNELPIGDY
+315 NGEITVNDLTIGDY
-329 TVTEK
+329 TITEK

-365 PTGKISIKKTD
+365 PTGKISIRKSD

-394 YGADGQEVGK
+394 YGADSQEVGK

-464 VKTGKIEIQKTDTE
+464 VKTGKIEIKKTDTE
-478 GNPLKGGEFGI
+478 GNPLKSGEFGI

-589 AVMTVTDNG
+589 AVMTVTDND

-612 SIKGLHEGC
+612 SIKGLHEGW

-644 STDKKDQTIVM
+644 STDKKDQTLVM

-665 DASGKNYIEGAKLEV
+665 D
-680 RDDQNRVV
+680 
-688 DSWTSTKEDHY
+688 
-699 VSGLEEG
+699 VSG
-706 KTYRLVEAE
+706 
-715 APKGYVKADDI
+715 
-726 FFTVSNEKKN
+726 
-736 ESVIMKDSKITASK
+736 
-750 TDITGT
+750 
-756 KEIKGAVLTVTDNDG
+756 
-771 KVIDTWTS
+771 
-779 DGNPHA
+779 
-785 ISGLHEGWEYTLT
+785 
-798 ETTAP
+798 
-803 KGYVKAESIKFKAES
+803 
-818 GKDQKLVMKDGQF
+818 
-831 TAKKTDVSGKNHVEG
+831 
-846 AKLEVRDEKNNV
+846 
-858 VDSWTTTKEDHYISG
+858 
-873 LEEGKTYRLVEAE
+873 
-886 APKGYV
+886 
-892 KASDVS
+892 
-898 FTVTADMESATVV
+898 
-911 MKDAKIT
+911 
-918 AKKTDISGTKEVEG
+918 
-932 AEMIVTDEKGTIV
+932 
-945 DKWISGKEE
+945 
-954 HSISGLEAGK
+954 
-964 KYTLTE
+964 
-970 KTAPNS
+970 
-976 FVKAESI
+976 
-983 EFTAG
+983 
-988 GDKNQSLVMKDKQ
+988 
-1001 YTVSKK
+1001 
-1007 DASVKNYVEG
+1007 KNYVEG

-1022 RDEQDRV
+1022 RDDQNRV

-1095 TGTKEI
+1095 TGT
-1101 EGAKMTVTDDKGT
+1101 
-1114 VVDKWTSG
+1114 
-1122 KEEHSISGLEEGKRY
+1122 
-1137 TLTETTAPKGYVKA
+1137 
-1151 ESIEFT
+1151 
-1157 AGDKDQKLVMK
+1157 
-1168 DKQVT
+1168 
-1173 ITKTEVTGTKE
+1173 
-1184 IEGAKMTV
+1184 
-1192 KDETGKTVDTW
+1192 
-1203 TSTKEEHYVSGL
+1203 
-1215 EEGKKYTLIEET
+1215 
-1227 APNGYVKAE
+1227 
-1236 SIEFTV
+1236 
-1242 SKEKK
+1242 
-1247 NEAYIM
+1247 
-1253 KDKQVTVTKTEVS
+1253 
-1266 GTDEVEGAKMTV
+1266 
-1278 TDEKGK
+1278 
-1284 TVDEWTSTK
+1284 
-1293 EEHYVS
+1293 
-1299 GLEEGKT
+1299 
-1306 YILTETTAPNGY
+1306 
-1318 VKAESI
+1318 
-1324 EFTVSKDKVNQK
+1324 
-1336 VNMLD
+1336 
-1341 KQVSVT
+1341 
-1347 KTDITGTQEVPGATL
+1347 QEVPGATL

-1401 EGYVRAEEITF
+1401 EGYVRAEKITF

-1524 DAQTKNVI
+1524 DAQTKKVI

-1640 VLLLCV
+1640 VLLICV

>member
-20 LGVASQG
+20 LGIASQG

-70 PGSQDMNAEIYTST
+70 PGSQNMNAEIYTST
-84 EAKYANIRK
+84 EARYANIRK

-161 HVVNTWY
+161 YVVNTWY
-168 DKNAKTQKSES
+168 DQNAKIQKSES
-179 SRLNGPNKYH
+179 SRLNGPNGYH

-202 NETRGWS
+202 NETKGWA

-229 TGHAYSGYLQ
+229 TGHAYSGYLK

-248 AWNGNSKQQQIG
+248 AYNGNSKQQQIG

-271 FLNADFRAQLGSL
+271 FLNAEFRAQLGSL

-309 RDITVT
+309 RDVTVT

-365 PTGKISIKKTD
+365 PTGKISIKKSD

-464 VKTGKIEIQKTDTE
+464 VKTGKIEIKKTDTE
-478 GNPLKGGEFGI
+478 GNPLKSGEFGI

-510 IKTDDSGVARSDDL
+510 IKTDNSGVARSDDL

-537 TQEAGNSHNFV
+537 TQEAGNSQNFV

-554 YVKINGKNK
+554 YVKINGKNN

-589 AVMTVTDNG
+589 AVMTVTDND

-612 SIKGLHEGC
+612 SIKGLHEGS

-644 STDKKDQTIVM
+644 STDKKDQTLVM

-665 DASGKNYIEGAKLEV
+665 DASGKNYVEGAKLEV

-706 KTYRLVEAE
+706 KTY
-715 APKGYVKADDI
+715 
-726 FFTVSNEKKN
+726 T
-736 ESVIMKDSKITASK
+736 
-750 TDITGT
+750 
-756 KEIKGAVLTVTDNDG
+756 
-771 KVIDTWTS
+771 
-779 DGNPHA
+779 
-785 ISGLHEGWEYTLT
+785 
-798 ETTAP
+798 
-803 KGYVKAESIKFKAES
+803 
-818 GKDQKLVMKDGQF
+818 
-831 TAKKTDVSGKNHVEG
+831 
-846 AKLEVRDEKNNV
+846 
-858 VDSWTTTKEDHYISG
+858 
-873 LEEGKTYRLVEAE
+873 
-886 APKGYV
+886 
-892 KASDVS
+892 
-898 FTVTADMESATVV
+898 
-911 MKDAKIT
+911 
-918 AKKTDISGTKEVEG
+918 
-932 AEMIVTDEKGTIV
+932 
-945 DKWISGKEE
+945 
-954 HSISGLEAGK
+954 
-964 KYTLTE
+964 
-970 KTAPNS
+970 
-976 FVKAESI
+976 
-983 EFTAG
+983 
-988 GDKNQSLVMKDKQ
+988 
-1001 YTVSKK
+1001 
-1007 DASVKNYVEG
+1007 
-1017 AKLEV
+1017 
-1022 RDEQDRV
+1022 
-1029 VDSWTTTKED
+1029 
-1039 HYVSGL
+1039 
-1045 EEGKTYR
+1045 
-1052 LVEVEAPKGYVKASD
+1052 
-1067 IYFTVSKDKKNETV
+1067 
-1081 VMKDAKITASKREI
+1081 
-1095 TGTKEI
+1095 
-1101 EGAKMTVTDDKGT
+1101 
-1114 VVDKWTSG
+1114 
-1122 KEEHSISGLEEGKRY
+1122 
-1137 TLTETTAPKGYVKA
+1137 
-1151 ESIEFT
+1151 
-1157 AGDKDQKLVMK
+1157 
-1168 DKQVT
+1168 
-1173 ITKTEVTGTKE
+1173 
-1184 IEGAKMTV
+1184 
-1192 KDETGKTVDTW
+1192 
-1203 TSTKEEHYVSGL
+1203 
-1215 EEGKKYTLIEET
+1215 
-1227 APNGYVKAE
+1227 
-1236 SIEFTV
+1236 
-1242 SKEKK
+1242 
-1247 NEAYIM
+1247 
-1253 KDKQVTVTKTEVS
+1253 
-1266 GTDEVEGAKMTV
+1266 
-1278 TDEKGK
+1278 
-1284 TVDEWTSTK
+1284 
-1293 EEHYVS
+1293 
-1299 GLEEGKT
+1299 
-1306 YILTETTAPNGY
+1306 LTETTAPNGY

-1336 VNMLD
+1336 VSMLD

-1377 GDKEHYVSG
+1377 GEKEHYVSG

-1394 LIEENAP
+1394 LIEETAP

-1412 TVTNEKID
+1412 TVTNEKVD

-1476 KEYILKETKTPEG
+1476 SEYVLKETKTPEG

-1509 IKEQPVLTDIEVQKV
+1509 INEQPVLTDIEVQKV
-1524 DAQTKNVI
+1524 DAQTKKVI
-1532 KSKDFE
+1532 RSKDFE
-1538 FTMYSDAECKNA
+1538 FTMYSDADCKNA

-1565 KDLRYGTYYIK
+1565 KNLRYGTYYIK

-1593 VVDDKLENVGKTYSF
+1593 VIDDNLENVGKTYSF

-1640 VLLLCV
+1640 VLLICV
-1646 ILILRKKKNAQ
+1646 ILIIRKKK

>member
-27 ISTVEAF
+27 ISTVQAT
-34 SAHVDY
+34 SYYVNY
-40 DGKSTAYGST
+40 DGKSKAYGST

-64 EHAKKT
+64 EHKKST
-70 PGSQDMNAEIYTST
+70 PGSQSMNAEIYHST

-99 FGYEEWSGLHGKSD
+99 FGYEEWGGLHGKSND
-113 NEKNVIMSKALSHA
+113 EKNVIMSKALSHA

-147 KPDPLH
+147 KPDPLNQH
-153 QNNLVFSK
+153 VLMFSK
-161 HVVNTWY
+161 NVVNTWY

-179 SRLNGPNKYH
+179 SRLNGPNGYH

-229 TGHAYSGYLQ
+229 TGHAYSGYLK

-248 AWNGNSKQQQIG
+248 AWNGDSRKQRVG
-260 TWLTVDPGVNT
+260 TWITEDPIQTT

-284 KLRKTDTGGKLLDG
+284 KLRKTDKGGKLLDG

-309 RDITVT
+309 RDVTVT

-350 VSANQTAETTITDEA
+350 VSANHTAETTITDEA
-365 PTGKISIKKTD
+365 PTGKISIKKSD

-464 VKTGKIEIQKTDTE
+464 VKTGKIEIKKTDTE
-478 GNPLKGGEFGI
+478 GNPLKSGEFGI

-510 IKTDDSGVARSDDL
+510 IKTDDSGVARSGDL

-589 AVMTVTDNG
+589 AVMTVTDND

-612 SIKGLHEGC
+612 SIKGLHEGW

-665 DASGKNYIEGAKLEV
+665 DVSGKNYVEGAKLEV

-715 APKGYVKADDI
+715 APKGYVKAKDV

-736 ESVIMKDSKITASK
+736 ESV
-750 TDITGT
+750 
-756 KEIKGAVLTVTDNDG
+756 
-771 KVIDTWTS
+771 
-779 DGNPHA
+779 
-785 ISGLHEGWEYTLT
+785 
-798 ETTAP
+798 
-803 KGYVKAESIKFKAES
+803 
-818 GKDQKLVMKDGQF
+818 
-831 TAKKTDVSGKNHVEG
+831 
-846 AKLEVRDEKNNV
+846 
-858 VDSWTTTKEDHYISG
+858 
-873 LEEGKTYRLVEAE
+873 
-886 APKGYV
+886 
-892 KASDVS
+892 
-898 FTVTADMESATVV
+898 
-911 MKDAKIT
+911 
-918 AKKTDISGTKEVEG
+918 
-932 AEMIVTDEKGTIV
+932 
-945 DKWISGKEE
+945 
-954 HSISGLEAGK
+954 
-964 KYTLTE
+964 
-970 KTAPNS
+970 
-976 FVKAESI
+976 
-983 EFTAG
+983 
-988 GDKNQSLVMKDKQ
+988 
-1001 YTVSKK
+1001 
-1007 DASVKNYVEG
+1007 
-1017 AKLEV
+1017 
-1022 RDEQDRV
+1022 
-1029 VDSWTTTKED
+1029 
-1039 HYVSGL
+1039 
-1045 EEGKTYR
+1045 
-1052 LVEVEAPKGYVKASD
+1052 
-1067 IYFTVSKDKKNETV
+1067 
-1081 VMKDAKITASKREI
+1081 VMKDAKITASKTEV
-1095 TGTKEI
+1095 TGTKEV
-1101 EGAKMTVTDDKGT
+1101 EGAKMTVTDEKGKT
-1114 VVDKWTSG
+1114 VDEWTSG
-1122 KEEHSISGLEEGKRY
+1122 KEEHSISGLEEGKKY

-1157 AGDKDQKLVMK
+1157 AGDKDQKLV
-1168 DKQVT
+1168 
-1173 ITKTEVTGTKE
+1173 
-1184 IEGAKMTV
+1184 
-1192 KDETGKTVDTW
+1192 
-1203 TSTKEEHYVSGL
+1203 
-1215 EEGKKYTLIEET
+1215 
-1227 APNGYVKAE
+1227 
-1236 SIEFTV
+1236 
-1242 SKEKK
+1242 
-1247 NEAYIM
+1247 M

-1284 TVDEWTSTK
+1284 TVDEWTSGK

-1306 YILTETTAPNGY
+1306 YTLTETTAPNGY

-1341 KQVSVT
+1341 KQISVT

-1362 TVKDEDGNTVDTWVS
+1362 TVKDADGNTVDTWVS
-1377 GDKEHYVSG
+1377 GEKEHYVSG

-1394 LIEENAP
+1394 LIEETAP
-1401 EGYVRAEEITF
+1401 EGYVRADEITF
-1412 TVTNEKID
+1412 TVTKEKVD

-1456 IVDKW
+1456 MVDKW

-1476 KEYILKETKTPEG
+1476 CEYILKETKTPEG

-1509 IKEQPVLTDIEVQKV
+1509 IKEHPVLTDIEVQKV
-1524 DAQTKNVI
+1524 DAQTKKVI
-1532 KSKDFE
+1532 RSKDFE

-1593 VVDDKLENVGKTYSF
+1593 VIDDNLENVGKTYSF
-1608 IYQDT
+1608 VYQDT

-1626 DIQKF
+1626 DIKKF

-1640 VLLLCV
+1640 VLLICV

>member
-27 ISTVEAF
+27 ISTVQAA
-34 SAHVDY
+34 SYYVNY

-70 PGSQDMNAEIYTST
+70 PGSQSMNAEIYHST
-84 EAKYANIRK
+84 EARYANIRK

-99 FGYEEWSGLHGKSD
+99 FGYEEWGGLHGKSD

-147 KPDPLH
+147 KPDPLN
-153 QNNLVFSK
+153 QNVLVFSK
-161 HVVNTWY
+161 MVVNTWY
-168 DKNAKTQKSES
+168 DKNAKVQKSES
-179 SRLNGPNKYH
+179 SRLNGPSGYH

-229 TGHAYSGYLQ
+229 TGHVYSGYLK

-248 AWNGNSKQQQIG
+248 AWNGDSKKQHIG
-260 TWLTVDPGVNT
+260 TWITEDPLVNT

-309 RDITVT
+309 RDVTVS
-315 NGEITVNELPIGDY
+315 NGEITVNDLTIGDY
-329 TVTEK
+329 TITEK

-365 PTGKISIKKTD
+365 PTGKISIRKSD

-394 YGADGQEVGK
+394 YGADSQEVGK

-464 VKTGKIEIQKTDTE
+464 VKTGKIEIKKTDTE
-478 GNPLKGGEFGI
+478 GNPLKSGEFGI

-589 AVMTVTDNG
+589 AVMTVTDND

-612 SIKGLHEGC
+612 SIKGLHEGW

-644 STDKKDQTIVM
+644 STDKKDQTLVM

-665 DASGKNYIEGAKLEV
+665 DVSGKNYVEGAKLEV

-858 VDSWTTTKEDHYISG
+858 VDFWTTTKEDHYISG

-1052 LVEVEAPKGYVKASD
+1052 LVE
-1067 IYFTVSKDKKNETV
+1067 
-1081 VMKDAKITASKREI
+1081 
-1095 TGTKEI
+1095 
-1101 EGAKMTVTDDKGT
+1101 
-1114 VVDKWTSG
+1114 
-1122 KEEHSISGLEEGKRY
+1122 
-1137 TLTETTAPKGYVKA
+1137 A
-1151 ESIEFT
+1151 E
-1157 AGDKDQKLVMK
+1157 
-1168 DKQVT
+1168 
-1173 ITKTEVTGTKE
+1173 
-1184 IEGAKMTV
+1184 
-1192 KDETGKTVDTW
+1192 
-1203 TSTKEEHYVSGL
+1203 
-1215 EEGKKYTLIEET
+1215 
-1227 APNGYVKAE
+1227 
-1236 SIEFTV
+1236 
-1242 SKEKK
+1242 
-1247 NEAYIM
+1247 
-1253 KDKQVTVTKTEVS
+1253 
-1266 GTDEVEGAKMTV
+1266 
-1278 TDEKGK
+1278 
-1284 TVDEWTSTK
+1284 
-1293 EEHYVS
+1293 
-1299 GLEEGKT
+1299 
-1306 YILTETTAPNGY
+1306 APNGY

-1442 VKGAEFTVF
+1442 VKGAEYTVF

-1524 DAQTKNVI
+1524 DAQTKKVI

-1565 KDLRYGTYYIK
+1565 KDLRYDTYYIK

-1640 VLLLCV
+1640 VLLICV

>member
-20 LGVASQG
+20 LGIASQG

-70 PGSQDMNAEIYTST
+70 PGSQNMNAEIYTST
-84 EAKYANIRK
+84 EARYANIRK

-161 HVVNTWY
+161 YVVNTWY
-168 DKNAKTQKSES
+168 DQNAKIQKSES
-179 SRLNGPNKYH
+179 SRLNGPNGYH

-202 NETRGWS
+202 NETKGWA

-248 AWNGNSKQQQIG
+248 AYNGNSKQQQIG

-271 FLNADFRAQLGSL
+271 FLNAEFRAQLGSL

-309 RDITVT
+309 RDVTVT

-365 PTGKISIKKTD
+365 PTGEISIKKSD

-464 VKTGKIEIQKTDTE
+464 VKTGKIEIKKTDTE
-478 GNPLKGGEFGI
+478 GNPLKSGEFGI

-510 IKTDDSGVARSDDL
+510 IKTDDSGVARSGDL

-548 LSDDTQ
+548 LSDDTK

-589 AVMTVTDNG
+589 AVMTVTDND

-612 SIKGLHEGC
+612 SIKGLHEGW

-629 APKGYVKAES
+629 APKGYVKADS

-644 STDKKDQTIVM
+644 STDKKDQTLVM

-665 DASGKNYIEGAKLEV
+665 DVSGKNYVEGAKLEV

-706 KTYRLVEAE
+706 KTY
-715 APKGYVKADDI
+715 
-726 FFTVSNEKKN
+726 
-736 ESVIMKDSKITASK
+736 
-750 TDITGT
+750 
-756 KEIKGAVLTVTDNDG
+756 
-771 KVIDTWTS
+771 
-779 DGNPHA
+779 
-785 ISGLHEGWEYTLT
+785 
-798 ETTAP
+798 
-803 KGYVKAESIKFKAES
+803 
-818 GKDQKLVMKDGQF
+818 
-831 TAKKTDVSGKNHVEG
+831 
-846 AKLEVRDEKNNV
+846 
-858 VDSWTTTKEDHYISG
+858 
-873 LEEGKTYRLVEAE
+873 
-886 APKGYV
+886 
-892 KASDVS
+892 
-898 FTVTADMESATVV
+898 
-911 MKDAKIT
+911 
-918 AKKTDISGTKEVEG
+918 
-932 AEMIVTDEKGTIV
+932 
-945 DKWISGKEE
+945 
-954 HSISGLEAGK
+954 
-964 KYTLTE
+964 
-970 KTAPNS
+970 
-976 FVKAESI
+976 
-983 EFTAG
+983 
-988 GDKNQSLVMKDKQ
+988 
-1001 YTVSKK
+1001 
-1007 DASVKNYVEG
+1007 
-1017 AKLEV
+1017 
-1022 RDEQDRV
+1022 
-1029 VDSWTTTKED
+1029 
-1039 HYVSGL
+1039 
-1045 EEGKTYR
+1045 
-1052 LVEVEAPKGYVKASD
+1052 
-1067 IYFTVSKDKKNETV
+1067 
-1081 VMKDAKITASKREI
+1081 
-1095 TGTKEI
+1095 
-1101 EGAKMTVTDDKGT
+1101 
-1114 VVDKWTSG
+1114 
-1122 KEEHSISGLEEGKRY
+1122 
-1137 TLTETTAPKGYVKA
+1137 
-1151 ESIEFT
+1151 
-1157 AGDKDQKLVMK
+1157 
-1168 DKQVT
+1168 
-1173 ITKTEVTGTKE
+1173 
-1184 IEGAKMTV
+1184 
-1192 KDETGKTVDTW
+1192 
-1203 TSTKEEHYVSGL
+1203 
-1215 EEGKKYTLIEET
+1215 TLIEET
-1227 APNGYVKAE
+1227 AP
-1236 SIEFTV
+1236 
-1242 SKEKK
+1242 
-1247 NEAYIM
+1247 
-1253 KDKQVTVTKTEVS
+1253 
-1266 GTDEVEGAKMTV
+1266 
-1278 TDEKGK
+1278 
-1284 TVDEWTSTK
+1284 
-1293 EEHYVS
+1293 
-1299 GLEEGKT
+1299 
-1306 YILTETTAPNGY
+1306 
-1318 VKAESI
+1318 
-1324 EFTVSKDKVNQK
+1324 
-1336 VNMLD
+1336 
-1341 KQVSVT
+1341 
-1347 KTDITGTQEVPGATL
+1347 
-1362 TVKDEDGNTVDTWVS
+1362 
-1377 GDKEHYVSG
+1377 
-1386 LEEGKTYT
+1386 
-1394 LIEENAP
+1394 
-1401 EGYVRAEEITF
+1401 EGYVRADEITF
-1412 TVTNEKID
+1412 TVTKEKGD

-1476 KEYILKETKTPEG
+1476 CEYVLKETKTPEG

-1524 DAQTKNVI
+1524 DAQTKKVI
-1532 KSKDFE
+1532 RSKDFE
-1538 FTMYSDAECKNA
+1538 FTMYSDADCKNA

-1565 KDLRYGTYYIK
+1565 KNLRYGTYYIK

>member
-27 ISTVEAF
+27 ISTVNAA
-34 SAHVDY
+34 SYYVNY

-70 PGSQDMNAEIYTST
+70 PGSQSMNAEIYHST

-147 KPDPLH
+147 KPDPLN
-153 QNNLVFSK
+153 QNVLVFSK
-161 HVVNTWY
+161 QVVNTWY
-168 DKNAKTQKSES
+168 DQNAKVQKSES
-179 SRLNGPNKYH
+179 SRLNGPNGYH
-189 ITINTQTN
+189 ITINTQTS

-229 TGHAYSGYLQ
+229 TGSAYSGWKKA
-239 GGFTFAPLI
+239 GFTFAPLI
-248 AWNGNSKQQQIG
+248 AWNYDSSKQHLG
-260 TWLTVDPGVNT
+260 TWITEDPIVST
-271 FLNADFRAQLGSL
+271 CLNADFRAQLGSL
-284 KLRKTDTGGKLLDG
+284 KLRKTDKGGKLLDG
-298 AVFHVSGNGYD
+298 AVFHVSGNGFD
-309 RDITVT
+309 KDVTVT

-329 TVTEK
+329 TITEK

-342 NVAPFKTT
+342 NVAPFKAT
-350 VSANQTAETTITDEA
+350 VSAGQTAETTITDEA
-365 PTGKISIKKTD
+365 PTGKISIKKSD

-464 VKTGKIEIQKTDTE
+464 VKTGKIEIKKTDTE
-478 GNPLKGGEFGI
+478 GNPLKSGEFGI

-563 TDTVTFVDKKVTA
+563 TDSVTFVDKKVTA

-612 SIKGLHEGC
+612 SIKGLHEGW

-629 APKGYVKAES
+629 APNGYVKAES

-644 STDKKDQTIVM
+644 STDKKDQTLVM
-655 KDKQFTASKK
+655 MDKQFTA
-665 DASGKNYIEGAKLEV
+665 
-680 RDDQNRVV
+680 
-688 DSWTSTKEDHY
+688 
-699 VSGLEEG
+699 
-706 KTYRLVEAE
+706 
-715 APKGYVKADDI
+715 
-726 FFTVSNEKKN
+726 
-736 ESVIMKDSKITASK
+736 
-750 TDITGT
+750 
-756 KEIKGAVLTVTDNDG
+756 
-771 KVIDTWTS
+771 
-779 DGNPHA
+779 
-785 ISGLHEGWEYTLT
+785 
-798 ETTAP
+798 
-803 KGYVKAESIKFKAES
+803 
-818 GKDQKLVMKDGQF
+818 
-831 TAKKTDVSGKNHVEG
+831 
-846 AKLEVRDEKNNV
+846 
-858 VDSWTTTKEDHYISG
+858 
-873 LEEGKTYRLVEAE
+873 
-886 APKGYV
+886 
-892 KASDVS
+892 
-898 FTVTADMESATVV
+898 
-911 MKDAKIT
+911 
-918 AKKTDISGTKEVEG
+918 
-932 AEMIVTDEKGTIV
+932 
-945 DKWISGKEE
+945 
-954 HSISGLEAGK
+954 
-964 KYTLTE
+964 
-970 KTAPNS
+970 
-976 FVKAESI
+976 
-983 EFTAG
+983 
-988 GDKNQSLVMKDKQ
+988 
-1001 YTVSKK
+1001 SKK

-1081 VMKDAKITASKREI
+1081 VMKDAKITASKKEV

-1151 ESIEFT
+1151 ESITFT

-1173 ITKTEVTGTKE
+1173 ITKTEVTGSKE

-1203 TSTKEEHYVSGL
+1203 TSGKEEHYVSGL

-1227 APNGYVKAE
+1227 APDGYVKAE

-1306 YILTETTAPNGY
+1306 YTLTETTAPNGY

-1394 LIEENAP
+1394 LIEETAP

-1412 TVTNEKID
+1412 TVTNEKVD

-1461 TTDGTA
+1461 ITDGTA

-1476 KEYILKETKTPEG
+1476 KEYIIKETKTPEG

-1524 DAQTKNVI
+1524 DAQTKKVI
-1532 KSKDFE
+1532 RSKDFE
-1538 FTMYSDAECKNA
+1538 FTMYSDADCKNA

-1565 KDLRYGTYYIK
+1565 KNLRYGTYYIK

-1640 VLLLCV
+1640 VLLICV

>member
-27 ISTVEAF
+27 ISTVQAA
-34 SAHVDY
+34 SYYVNN

-70 PGSQDMNAEIYTST
+70 PGSQSMNAEIYHST
-84 EAKYANIRK
+84 EARYANIRK

-99 FGYEEWSGLHGKSD
+99 FGYEEWGGLHGKSD

-147 KPDPLH
+147 KPDPLN
-153 QNNLVFSK
+153 QNVLVFSK
-161 HVVNTWY
+161 MVVNTWY
-168 DKNAKTQKSES
+168 DKNAKVQKSES
-179 SRLNGPNKYH
+179 SRLNGPSGYH

-229 TGHAYSGYLQ
+229 TGHVYSGYLK

-248 AWNGNSKQQQIG
+248 AWNGDSKKQHVG
-260 TWLTVDPGVNT
+260 TWITEDPLVNT

-309 RDITVT
+309 RDVTVS
-315 NGEITVNELPIGDY
+315 NGEITVNDLTIGDY
-329 TVTEK
+329 TITEK

-365 PTGKISIKKTD
+365 PTGKISIRKSD

-394 YGADGQEVGK
+394 YGADSQEVGK

-464 VKTGKIEIQKTDTE
+464 VKTGKIEIKKTDTE
-478 GNPLKGGEFGI
+478 GNPLKSGEFGI

-537 TQEAGNSHNFV
+537 TQEDGNSHNFV

-589 AVMTVTDNG
+589 AVMTVTDND

-612 SIKGLHEGC
+612 SIKGLHEGW

-644 STDKKDQTIVM
+644 STDKKDQTLVM

-665 DASGKNYIEGAKLEV
+665 DVSGKNY
-680 RDDQNRVV
+680 
-688 DSWTSTKEDHY
+688 
-699 VSGLEEG
+699 
-706 KTYRLVEAE
+706 
-715 APKGYVKADDI
+715 
-726 FFTVSNEKKN
+726 
-736 ESVIMKDSKITASK
+736 
-750 TDITGT
+750 
-756 KEIKGAVLTVTDNDG
+756 
-771 KVIDTWTS
+771 
-779 DGNPHA
+779 
-785 ISGLHEGWEYTLT
+785 
-798 ETTAP
+798 
-803 KGYVKAESIKFKAES
+803 
-818 GKDQKLVMKDGQF
+818 
-831 TAKKTDVSGKNHVEG
+831 VEG

-873 LEEGKTYRLVEAE
+873 LEEGKTY
-886 APKGYV
+886 
-892 KASDVS
+892 
-898 FTVTADMESATVV
+898 
-911 MKDAKIT
+911 
-918 AKKTDISGTKEVEG
+918 
-932 AEMIVTDEKGTIV
+932 
-945 DKWISGKEE
+945 
-954 HSISGLEAGK
+954 
-964 KYTLTE
+964 
-970 KTAPNS
+970 
-976 FVKAESI
+976 
-983 EFTAG
+983 
-988 GDKNQSLVMKDKQ
+988 
-1001 YTVSKK
+1001 
-1007 DASVKNYVEG
+1007 
-1017 AKLEV
+1017 
-1022 RDEQDRV
+1022 
-1029 VDSWTTTKED
+1029 
-1039 HYVSGL
+1039 
-1045 EEGKTYR
+1045 
-1052 LVEVEAPKGYVKASD
+1052 
-1067 IYFTVSKDKKNETV
+1067 
-1081 VMKDAKITASKREI
+1081 
-1095 TGTKEI
+1095 
-1101 EGAKMTVTDDKGT
+1101 
-1114 VVDKWTSG
+1114 
-1122 KEEHSISGLEEGKRY
+1122 
-1137 TLTETTAPKGYVKA
+1137 
-1151 ESIEFT
+1151 
-1157 AGDKDQKLVMK
+1157 
-1168 DKQVT
+1168 
-1173 ITKTEVTGTKE
+1173 
-1184 IEGAKMTV
+1184 
-1192 KDETGKTVDTW
+1192 
-1203 TSTKEEHYVSGL
+1203 
-1215 EEGKKYTLIEET
+1215 TLIEET
-1227 APNGYVKAE
+1227 AP
-1236 SIEFTV
+1236 
-1242 SKEKK
+1242 
-1247 NEAYIM
+1247 
-1253 KDKQVTVTKTEVS
+1253 
-1266 GTDEVEGAKMTV
+1266 
-1278 TDEKGK
+1278 
-1284 TVDEWTSTK
+1284 
-1293 EEHYVS
+1293 
-1299 GLEEGKT
+1299 
-1306 YILTETTAPNGY
+1306 
-1318 VKAESI
+1318 
-1324 EFTVSKDKVNQK
+1324 
-1336 VNMLD
+1336 
-1341 KQVSVT
+1341 
-1347 KTDITGTQEVPGATL
+1347 
-1362 TVKDEDGNTVDTWVS
+1362 
-1377 GDKEHYVSG
+1377 
-1386 LEEGKTYT
+1386 
-1394 LIEENAP
+1394 
-1401 EGYVRAEEITF
+1401 EGYVRAAEITF
-1412 TVTNEKID
+1412 TVTNEKVD

-1437 LTGDA
+1437 LTGNA

-1456 IVDKW
+1456 TVDKW
-1461 TTDGTA
+1461 ITDGTA

-1476 KEYILKETKTPEG
+1476 KEYIIKETKTPEG

-1524 DAQTKNVI
+1524 DAQTKKVI
-1532 KSKDFE
+1532 RSKDFE
-1538 FTMYSDAECKNA
+1538 FTMYSDADCKNA

-1565 KDLRYGTYYIK
+1565 KNLRYGTYYIK

-1640 VLLLCV
+1640 VLLICV

>member
-1 MNRNILKKLGAV
+1 MNRNILKKLGAI

-20 LGVASQG
+20 LGVTSQS
-27 ISTVEAF
+27 INIVEA
-34 SAHVDY
+34 SSHKLDY
-40 DGKSTAYGST
+40 LGQTTAWGTECGNYLIDGRRAWCIEHKKDSPPSGVINGDVYKSTEE
-50 CGKFRINGRQAWCL
+50 KF
-64 EHAKKT
+64 
-70 PGSQDMNAEIYTST
+70 
-84 EAKYANIRK
+84 ANMRK

-99 FGYEEWSGLHGKSD
+99 YGYEQWSGMDNLSD
-113 NEKNVIMSKALSHA
+113 IERNTMMSIALSKA
-127 YSGSSISK
+127 YSGTKIRQT
-135 GIMTDFYNYATS
+135 IINDFYNFAVS
-147 KPDPLH
+147 QPDPL
-153 QNNLVFSK
+153 NKNVLKFSK
-161 HVVNTWY
+161 QIVNVWY
-168 DKNAKTQKSES
+168 DKDAKIQKSES
-179 SRLNGPNKYH
+179 STLNGPSKYH
-189 ITINTQTN
+189 VTINPQTSKV
-197 RVKVV
+197 RVV
-202 NETRGWS
+202 NETRGTS

-221 HYEADAGY
+221 HYEADADY
-229 TGHAYSGYLQ
+229 TGNSYSGWLK
-239 GGFTFAPLI
+239 GGFSFAPLI
-248 AWNGNSKQQQIG
+248 VHNGNSAQQHIS
-260 TWLTVDPGVNT
+260 TWVTTDPDEPT
-271 FLNADFRAQLGSL
+271 CLNADFKAVVGSL
-284 KLRKTDTGGKLLDG
+284 KLRKTDTGGKLLNG
-298 AVFHVSGNGYD
+298 AVFHVSGNGYEQD
-309 RDITVT
+309 VTVE
-315 NGEITVNELPIGDY
+315 NGEITVNELPAGDY

-350 VSANQTAETTITDEA
+350 VVAGQTVETTITDEA
-365 PTGKISIKKTD
+365 PTGKIYITKSD

-464 VKTGKIEIQKTDTE
+464 VKTGKIEIKKTDTE
-478 GNPLKGGEFGI
+478 GNPLKSGEFGI

-510 IKTDDSGVARSDDL
+510 IKTDDSGVARSGDL

-576 SKTTITGTDEIKG
+576 SKTTITGTKEIKG
-589 AVMTVTDNG
+589 AVMTVTDND

-612 SIKGLHEGC
+612 SIKGLHEGW

-644 STDKKDQTIVM
+644 STDKKDQTLVM

-665 DASGKNYIEGAKLEV
+665 DVSGKNYVEGAKLEV

-688 DSWTSTKEDHY
+688 DSWTSTKKDHY

-785 ISGLHEGWEYTLT
+785 ISGLHEGWEYTLA

-988 GDKNQSLVMKDKQ
+988 CDKNQSLVMKDKQ

-1192 KDETGKTVDTW
+1192 KDEAGKTVDTW
-1203 TSTKEEHYVSGL
+1203 TSGKEEHYVSGL

-1227 APNGYVKAE
+1227 APDGYVKAE

-1253 KDKQVTVTKTEVS
+1253 K
-1266 GTDEVEGAKMTV
+1266 
-1278 TDEKGK
+1278 
-1284 TVDEWTSTK
+1284 
-1293 EEHYVS
+1293 
-1299 GLEEGKT
+1299 
-1306 YILTETTAPNGY
+1306 
-1318 VKAESI
+1318 
-1324 EFTVSKDKVNQK
+1324 
-1336 VNMLD
+1336 D

-1394 LIEENAP
+1394 LIEETAP

-1412 TVTNEKID
+1412 TVTNEKVD

-1437 LTGDA
+1437 LTDDA

-1461 TTDGTA
+1461 ITDGTA

-1476 KEYILKETKTPEG
+1476 KEYIIKETKTPEG

-1524 DAQTKNVI
+1524 DAQTKKVI
-1532 KSKDFE
+1532 RSKDFE
-1538 FTMYSDAECKNA
+1538 FTMYSDADCKNA

-1565 KDLRYGTYYIK
+1565 KNLRYGTYYIK

>member
-27 ISTVEAF
+27 ISTVNAA
-34 SAHVDY
+34 SYYVNY

-70 PGSQDMNAEIYTST
+70 PGSQSMNAEIYHST

-127 YSGSSISK
+127 YSGSSISR

-147 KPDPLH
+147 KPDPLN
-153 QNNLVFSK
+153 QNVLVFSK
-161 HVVNTWY
+161 QVVNTWY
-168 DKNAKTQKSES
+168 DQNAKIQKSES
-179 SRLNGPNKYH
+179 SRLNGPNGYH
-189 ITINTQTN
+189 ITINTQTS

-229 TGHAYSGYLQ
+229 TGSAYSGWKKA
-239 GGFTFAPLI
+239 GFTFAPLI
-248 AWNGNSKQQQIG
+248 AWNNDSSKQHLG
-260 TWLTVDPGVNT
+260 TWITEDPIVST
-271 FLNADFRAQLGSL
+271 CLNADFRAQLGSL
-284 KLRKTDTGGKLLDG
+284 KLRKTDKGGKLLDG

-309 RDITVT
+309 KDVTVA

-342 NVAPFKTT
+342 NVAPFKAT
-350 VSANQTAETTITDEA
+350 VSAGQTAETTITDEA
-365 PTGKISIKKTD
+365 PTGKISIRKSD

-394 YGADGQEVGK
+394 YGADSQEVGK

-464 VKTGKIEIQKTDTE
+464 VKTGKIEIKKTDTE
-478 GNPLKGGEFGI
+478 GNPLKSGEFGI

-537 TQEAGNSHNFV
+537 TQEDGNSHNFV

-589 AVMTVTDNG
+589 AVMTVTDND

-612 SIKGLHEGC
+612 SIKGLHEGW

-644 STDKKDQTIVM
+644 STDKKDQTLVM

-665 DASGKNYIEGAKLEV
+665 DVSGKNYVEGAKLEV

-1151 ESIEFT
+1151 ESITFT

-1192 KDETGKTVDTW
+1192 KDEAGKTVDTW
-1203 TSTKEEHYVSGL
+1203 TSGKEEHYVSGL

-1242 SKEKK
+1242 SK
-1247 NEAYIM
+1247 
-1253 KDKQVTVTKTEVS
+1253 
-1266 GTDEVEGAKMTV
+1266 
-1278 TDEKGK
+1278 
-1284 TVDEWTSTK
+1284 
-1293 EEHYVS
+1293 
-1299 GLEEGKT
+1299 
-1306 YILTETTAPNGY
+1306 
-1318 VKAESI
+1318 
-1324 EFTVSKDKVNQK
+1324 DKVN
-1336 VNMLD
+1336 
-1341 KQVSVT
+1341 
-1347 KTDITGTQEVPGATL
+1347 
-1362 TVKDEDGNTVDTWVS
+1362 
-1377 GDKEHYVSG
+1377 
-1386 LEEGKTYT
+1386 
-1394 LIEENAP
+1394 
-1401 EGYVRAEEITF
+1401 
-1412 TVTNEKID
+1412 

-1428 QVKVTKTDA
+1428 QVKVSKTDA

-1476 KEYILKETKTPEG
+1476 SEYILKETKTPEG

-1524 DAQTKNVI
+1524 DAQTKKVI
-1532 KSKDFE
+1532 RSKDFE
-1538 FTMYSDAECKNA
+1538 FTMYSDEECKNA

-1608 IYQDT
+1608 VYQDT

-1640 VLLLCV
+1640 VLLICV
-1646 ILILRKKKNAQ
+1646 ILIIRKKKNAQ

>member
-27 ISTVEAF
+27 ISTVQAT
-34 SAHVDY
+34 SYYVNY
-40 DGKSTAYGST
+40 DGKSKAYGST

-64 EHAKKT
+64 EHKKST
-70 PGSQDMNAEIYTST
+70 PGSQSMNAEIYHST

-99 FGYEEWSGLHGKSD
+99 FGYEEWGGLHGKSND
-113 NEKNVIMSKALSHA
+113 EKNVIMSKALSHA

-147 KPDPLH
+147 KPDPLNQH
-153 QNNLVFSK
+153 VLMFSK
-161 HVVNTWY
+161 NVVNTWY

-179 SRLNGPNKYH
+179 SRLNGPNGYH

-229 TGHAYSGYLQ
+229 TGHAYSGYLK

-248 AWNGNSKQQQIG
+248 AWNGDSRKQHVG
-260 TWLTVDPGVNT
+260 TWITEDPIQTT

-284 KLRKTDTGGKLLDG
+284 KLRKTDKGGKLLDG

-309 RDITVT
+309 RDVTVT

-350 VSANQTAETTITDEA
+350 VSANHTAETTITDEA
-365 PTGKISIKKTD
+365 PTGKISIKKSD

-464 VKTGKIEIQKTDTE
+464 VKTGKIEIKKTDTE
-478 GNPLKGGEFGI
+478 GNPLKSGEFGI

-510 IKTDDSGVARSDDL
+510 IKTDDSGVARSGDL

-589 AVMTVTDNG
+589 AVMTVTDND

-612 SIKGLHEGC
+612 SIKGLHEGW

-665 DASGKNYIEGAKLEV
+665 DVSGKNYVEGAKLEV

-715 APKGYVKADDI
+715 APKGYVKAKDV

-736 ESVIMKDSKITASK
+736 ESV
-750 TDITGT
+750 
-756 KEIKGAVLTVTDNDG
+756 
-771 KVIDTWTS
+771 
-779 DGNPHA
+779 
-785 ISGLHEGWEYTLT
+785 
-798 ETTAP
+798 
-803 KGYVKAESIKFKAES
+803 
-818 GKDQKLVMKDGQF
+818 
-831 TAKKTDVSGKNHVEG
+831 
-846 AKLEVRDEKNNV
+846 
-858 VDSWTTTKEDHYISG
+858 
-873 LEEGKTYRLVEAE
+873 
-886 APKGYV
+886 
-892 KASDVS
+892 
-898 FTVTADMESATVV
+898 
-911 MKDAKIT
+911 
-918 AKKTDISGTKEVEG
+918 
-932 AEMIVTDEKGTIV
+932 
-945 DKWISGKEE
+945 
-954 HSISGLEAGK
+954 
-964 KYTLTE
+964 
-970 KTAPNS
+970 
-976 FVKAESI
+976 
-983 EFTAG
+983 
-988 GDKNQSLVMKDKQ
+988 
-1001 YTVSKK
+1001 
-1007 DASVKNYVEG
+1007 
-1017 AKLEV
+1017 
-1022 RDEQDRV
+1022 
-1029 VDSWTTTKED
+1029 
-1039 HYVSGL
+1039 
-1045 EEGKTYR
+1045 
-1052 LVEVEAPKGYVKASD
+1052 
-1067 IYFTVSKDKKNETV
+1067 
-1081 VMKDAKITASKREI
+1081 VMKDAKITASKTEV
-1095 TGTKEI
+1095 TGTKEV
-1101 EGAKMTVTDDKGT
+1101 EGAKMTVTDEKGKT
-1114 VVDKWTSG
+1114 VDEWTSG
-1122 KEEHSISGLEEGKRY
+1122 KEEHSISGLEEGKKY

-1157 AGDKDQKLVMK
+1157 AGDKDQKLV
-1168 DKQVT
+1168 
-1173 ITKTEVTGTKE
+1173 
-1184 IEGAKMTV
+1184 
-1192 KDETGKTVDTW
+1192 
-1203 TSTKEEHYVSGL
+1203 
-1215 EEGKKYTLIEET
+1215 
-1227 APNGYVKAE
+1227 
-1236 SIEFTV
+1236 
-1242 SKEKK
+1242 
-1247 NEAYIM
+1247 M

-1284 TVDEWTSTK
+1284 TVDEWTSGK

-1306 YILTETTAPNGY
+1306 YTLTETTAPNGY

-1341 KQVSVT
+1341 KQISVT

-1362 TVKDEDGNTVDTWVS
+1362 TVKDADGNTVDTWVS
-1377 GDKEHYVSG
+1377 GEKEHYVSG
-1386 LEEGKTYT
+1386 LEEGKTYR
-1394 LIEENAP
+1394 LVEETAP
-1401 EGYVRAEEITF
+1401 EGYVRADEITF
-1412 TVTNEKID
+1412 TVTKEKVD

-1476 KEYILKETKTPEG
+1476 CEYILKETKTPEG

-1509 IKEQPVLTDIEVQKV
+1509 IKEHPVLTDIEVQKV
-1524 DAQTKNVI
+1524 DAQTKKVI
-1532 KSKDFE
+1532 RSKDFE

-1565 KDLRYGTYYIK
+1565 KDLRYGASINLV
-1576 ETKAP
+1576 P
-1581 TGYLLS
+1581 
-1587 KEVKKV
+1587 VK
-1593 VVDDKLENVGKTYSF
+1593 
-1608 IYQDT
+1608 
-1613 PMPTTGVKTGDGT
+1613 
-1626 DIQKF
+1626 
-1631 TALTGISGI
+1631 
-1640 VLLLCV
+1640 
-1646 ILILRKKKNAQ
+1646 

>member
-27 ISTVEAF
+27 ISTVQAA
-34 SAHVDY
+34 SYYVNY

-70 PGSQDMNAEIYTST
+70 PGSQSMNAEIYHST
-84 EAKYANIRK
+84 EARYANIRK

-99 FGYEEWSGLHGKSD
+99 FGYEEWGGLHGKSD

-147 KPDPLH
+147 KPDPLN
-153 QNNLVFSK
+153 QNVLVFSK
-161 HVVNTWY
+161 MVVNTWY
-168 DKNAKTQKSES
+168 DKNAKVQKSES
-179 SRLNGPNKYH
+179 SRLNGPSGYH

-229 TGHAYSGYLQ
+229 TGHVYSGYLK

-248 AWNGNSKQQQIG
+248 AWNGDSKKQHVG
-260 TWLTVDPGVNT
+260 TWITEDPLVNT

-309 RDITVT
+309 RDVTVS
-315 NGEITVNELPIGDY
+315 NGEITVNDLTIGDY
-329 TVTEK
+329 TITEK

-342 NVAPFKTT
+342 NVAPFKNT

-365 PTGKISIKKTD
+365 PTGKISIRKSD

-394 YGADGQEVGK
+394 YGADSQEVGK

-464 VKTGKIEIQKTDTE
+464 VKTGKIEIKKTDTE
-478 GNPLKGGEFGI
+478 GNPLKSGEFGI

-537 TQEAGNSHNFV
+537 TQETGNSHNFV

-589 AVMTVTDNG
+589 AVMTVTDND

-612 SIKGLHEGC
+612 SIKGLHEGW

-644 STDKKDQTIVM
+644 STDKKDQTLVM

-665 DASGKNYIEGAKLEV
+665 DVSGKNYVEGAKLEV

-1227 APNGYVKAE
+1227 APDGYVKAE

-1253 KDKQVTVTKTEVS
+1253 K
-1266 GTDEVEGAKMTV
+1266 
-1278 TDEKGK
+1278 
-1284 TVDEWTSTK
+1284 
-1293 EEHYVS
+1293 
-1299 GLEEGKT
+1299 
-1306 YILTETTAPNGY
+1306 
-1318 VKAESI
+1318 
-1324 EFTVSKDKVNQK
+1324 
-1336 VNMLD
+1336 D

-1394 LIEENAP
+1394 LIEETAP
-1401 EGYVRAEEITF
+1401 EGYVRAAEITF
-1412 TVTNEKID
+1412 TATNEKVD

-1437 LTGDA
+1437 LTGNA

-1461 TTDGTA
+1461 ITDGTA

-1476 KEYILKETKTPEG
+1476 KEYIIKETKTPEG

-1524 DAQTKNVI
+1524 DAQTKKVI
-1532 KSKDFE
+1532 RSKDFE
-1538 FTMYSDAECKNA
+1538 FTMYSDADCKNA

-1565 KDLRYGTYYIK
+1565 KNLRYGTYYIK

-1640 VLLLCV
+1640 VLLICV
-1646 ILILRKKKNAQ
+1646 ILIIRKKKNAQ

>member
-20 LGVASQG
+20 LGIASQG

-40 DGKSTAYGST
+40 DGKSTAYGNT

-84 EAKYANIRK
+84 EARYANIRK

-161 HVVNTWY
+161 YVVNTWY
-168 DKNAKTQKSES
+168 DQNAKIQKSES
-179 SRLNGPNKYH
+179 SRLNGPNGYH

-202 NETRGWS
+202 NETKGWA

-248 AWNGNSKQQQIG
+248 AYNGNSKQQQIG

-271 FLNADFRAQLGSL
+271 FLNAEFRAQLGSL
-284 KLRKTDTGGKLLDG
+284 KLRKTDKGGKLLDG

-309 RDITVT
+309 RDVTVT

-365 PTGKISIKKTD
+365 PTGKISIKKSD

-394 YGADGQEVGK
+394 YSADGQEVGK

-464 VKTGKIEIQKTDTE
+464 VKTGKIEIKKTDTE
-478 GNPLKGGEFGI
+478 GNPLKSGEFGI

-589 AVMTVTDNG
+589 AVMTVTDND

-612 SIKGLHEGC
+612 SIKGLHEGW

-644 STDKKDQTIVM
+644 STDKKDQTLVM

-665 DASGKNYIEGAKLEV
+665 DVSGKNYVEGAKLEV

-785 ISGLHEGWEYTLT
+785 ISGL
-798 ETTAP
+798 
-803 KGYVKAESIKFKAES
+803 
-818 GKDQKLVMKDGQF
+818 
-831 TAKKTDVSGKNHVEG
+831 
-846 AKLEVRDEKNNV
+846 
-858 VDSWTTTKEDHYISG
+858 
-873 LEEGKTYRLVEAE
+873 
-886 APKGYV
+886 
-892 KASDVS
+892 
-898 FTVTADMESATVV
+898 
-911 MKDAKIT
+911 
-918 AKKTDISGTKEVEG
+918 
-932 AEMIVTDEKGTIV
+932 
-945 DKWISGKEE
+945 
-954 HSISGLEAGK
+954 
-964 KYTLTE
+964 
-970 KTAPNS
+970 
-976 FVKAESI
+976 
-983 EFTAG
+983 
-988 GDKNQSLVMKDKQ
+988 
-1001 YTVSKK
+1001 
-1007 DASVKNYVEG
+1007 
-1017 AKLEV
+1017 
-1022 RDEQDRV
+1022 
-1029 VDSWTTTKED
+1029 
-1039 HYVSGL
+1039 
-1045 EEGKTYR
+1045 
-1052 LVEVEAPKGYVKASD
+1052 
-1067 IYFTVSKDKKNETV
+1067 
-1081 VMKDAKITASKREI
+1081 
-1095 TGTKEI
+1095 
-1101 EGAKMTVTDDKGT
+1101 
-1114 VVDKWTSG
+1114 
-1122 KEEHSISGLEEGKRY
+1122 EEGKRY

-1151 ESIEFT
+1151 ESITFT

-1192 KDETGKTVDTW
+1192 KDEAGKTVDTW
-1203 TSTKEEHYVSGL
+1203 TSGKEEHYVSGL

-1227 APNGYVKAE
+1227 APDGYVKAE

-1253 KDKQVTVTKTEVS
+1253 K
-1266 GTDEVEGAKMTV
+1266 
-1278 TDEKGK
+1278 
-1284 TVDEWTSTK
+1284 
-1293 EEHYVS
+1293 
-1299 GLEEGKT
+1299 
-1306 YILTETTAPNGY
+1306 
-1318 VKAESI
+1318 
-1324 EFTVSKDKVNQK
+1324 
-1336 VNMLD
+1336 D

-1394 LIEENAP
+1394 LIEETAP
-1401 EGYVRAEEITF
+1401 EGYVRADEITF
-1412 TVTNEKID
+1412 TVTNEKVD

-1461 TTDGTA
+1461 ITDGTA

-1476 KEYILKETKTPEG
+1476 KEYIIKETKTPEG

-1524 DAQTKNVI
+1524 DAQTKKVI
-1532 KSKDFE
+1532 RSKDFE
-1538 FTMYSDAECKNA
+1538 FTMYSDADCKNA

-1565 KDLRYGTYYIK
+1565 KNLRYGTYYIK

>member
-27 ISTVEAF
+27 ISTVQAA
-34 SAHVDY
+34 SYYVNN

-70 PGSQDMNAEIYTST
+70 PGSQSMNAEIYHST
-84 EAKYANIRK
+84 EARYANIRK

-99 FGYEEWSGLHGKSD
+99 FGYEEWGGLHGKSD

-147 KPDPLH
+147 KPDPLN
-153 QNNLVFSK
+153 QNVLVFSK
-161 HVVNTWY
+161 MVVNTWY
-168 DKNAKTQKSES
+168 DKNAKVQKSES
-179 SRLNGPNKYH
+179 SRLNGPSGYH

-229 TGHAYSGYLQ
+229 TGHVYSGYLK

-248 AWNGNSKQQQIG
+248 AWNGDSKKQHVG
-260 TWLTVDPGVNT
+260 TWITEDPLVNT

-309 RDITVT
+309 RDVTVS
-315 NGEITVNELPIGDY
+315 NGEITVNDLTIGDY
-329 TVTEK
+329 TITEK

-365 PTGKISIKKTD
+365 PTGKISIRKSD

-394 YGADGQEVGK
+394 YGADSQEVGK

-464 VKTGKIEIQKTDTE
+464 VKTGKIEIKKTDTE
-478 GNPLKGGEFGI
+478 GNPLKSGEFGI

-589 AVMTVTDNG
+589 AVMTVTDND

-612 SIKGLHEGC
+612 SIKGLHEGW

-644 STDKKDQTIVM
+644 STDKKDQTLVM

-665 DASGKNYIEGAKLEV
+665 DVSGKNYVEGAKLEV

-688 DSWTSTKEDHY
+688 DSWTSTKED
-699 VSGLEEG
+699 
-706 KTYRLVEAE
+706 
-715 APKGYVKADDI
+715 
-726 FFTVSNEKKN
+726 
-736 ESVIMKDSKITASK
+736 
-750 TDITGT
+750 
-756 KEIKGAVLTVTDNDG
+756 
-771 KVIDTWTS
+771 
-779 DGNPHA
+779 
-785 ISGLHEGWEYTLT
+785 
-798 ETTAP
+798 
-803 KGYVKAESIKFKAES
+803 
-818 GKDQKLVMKDGQF
+818 
-831 TAKKTDVSGKNHVEG
+831 
-846 AKLEVRDEKNNV
+846 
-858 VDSWTTTKEDHYISG
+858 
-873 LEEGKTYRLVEAE
+873 
-886 APKGYV
+886 
-892 KASDVS
+892 
-898 FTVTADMESATVV
+898 
-911 MKDAKIT
+911 
-918 AKKTDISGTKEVEG
+918 
-932 AEMIVTDEKGTIV
+932 
-945 DKWISGKEE
+945 
-954 HSISGLEAGK
+954 
-964 KYTLTE
+964 
-970 KTAPNS
+970 
-976 FVKAESI
+976 
-983 EFTAG
+983 
-988 GDKNQSLVMKDKQ
+988 
-1001 YTVSKK
+1001 
-1007 DASVKNYVEG
+1007 
-1017 AKLEV
+1017 
-1022 RDEQDRV
+1022 
-1029 VDSWTTTKED
+1029 
-1039 HYVSGL
+1039 
-1045 EEGKTYR
+1045 
-1052 LVEVEAPKGYVKASD
+1052 
-1067 IYFTVSKDKKNETV
+1067 
-1081 VMKDAKITASKREI
+1081 
-1095 TGTKEI
+1095 
-1101 EGAKMTVTDDKGT
+1101 
-1114 VVDKWTSG
+1114 
-1122 KEEHSISGLEEGKRY
+1122 
-1137 TLTETTAPKGYVKA
+1137 
-1151 ESIEFT
+1151 
-1157 AGDKDQKLVMK
+1157 
-1168 DKQVT
+1168 
-1173 ITKTEVTGTKE
+1173 
-1184 IEGAKMTV
+1184 
-1192 KDETGKTVDTW
+1192 
-1203 TSTKEEHYVSGL
+1203 
-1215 EEGKKYTLIEET
+1215 
-1227 APNGYVKAE
+1227 
-1236 SIEFTV
+1236 
-1242 SKEKK
+1242 
-1247 NEAYIM
+1247 
-1253 KDKQVTVTKTEVS
+1253 
-1266 GTDEVEGAKMTV
+1266 
-1278 TDEKGK
+1278 
-1284 TVDEWTSTK
+1284 
-1293 EEHYVS
+1293 
-1299 GLEEGKT
+1299 
-1306 YILTETTAPNGY
+1306 
-1318 VKAESI
+1318 
-1324 EFTVSKDKVNQK
+1324 
-1336 VNMLD
+1336 
-1341 KQVSVT
+1341 
-1347 KTDITGTQEVPGATL
+1347 
-1362 TVKDEDGNTVDTWVS
+1362 
-1377 GDKEHYVSG
+1377 HYVSG

-1524 DAQTKNVI
+1524 DAQTKKVI

-1640 VLLLCV
+1640 VLLICV

>member
-50 CGKFRINGRQAWCL
+50 CGKLRINGRQAWCL

-84 EAKYANIRK
+84 EARYANIRK

-161 HVVNTWY
+161 YVVNTWY
-168 DKNAKTQKSES
+168 DQNAKIQKSES
-179 SRLNGPNKYH
+179 SRLNGPNGYH

-229 TGHAYSGYLQ
+229 TGHVYSGYLK

-248 AWNGNSKQQQIG
+248 AWNGDSKKQHVG

-309 RDITVT
+309 RDVTVT

-365 PTGKISIKKTD
+365 PTGKISIKKSD

-414 LENLVLGTYTVKETK
+414 LENLILGTYTVKETK

-464 VKTGKIEIQKTDTE
+464 VKTGKIEIKKTDTE
-478 GNPLKGGEFGI
+478 GNPLKSGEFGI

-496 IGDTLYKKGQLVVS
+496 IGNTLYKKGQLVVS

-537 TQEAGNSHNFV
+537 TQEDGNSHNFV

-576 SKTTITGTDEIKG
+576 SKTTITGTKEIKG

-612 SIKGLHEGC
+612 SIKGLHEGW

-644 STDKKDQTIVM
+644 STDKKDQTLVM

-665 DASGKNYIEGAKLEV
+665 DVSGKNYVEGAKLEV

-706 KTYRLVEAE
+706 KTY
-715 APKGYVKADDI
+715 
-726 FFTVSNEKKN
+726 
-736 ESVIMKDSKITASK
+736 
-750 TDITGT
+750 
-756 KEIKGAVLTVTDNDG
+756 
-771 KVIDTWTS
+771 
-779 DGNPHA
+779 
-785 ISGLHEGWEYTLT
+785 
-798 ETTAP
+798 
-803 KGYVKAESIKFKAES
+803 
-818 GKDQKLVMKDGQF
+818 
-831 TAKKTDVSGKNHVEG
+831 
-846 AKLEVRDEKNNV
+846 
-858 VDSWTTTKEDHYISG
+858 
-873 LEEGKTYRLVEAE
+873 
-886 APKGYV
+886 
-892 KASDVS
+892 
-898 FTVTADMESATVV
+898 
-911 MKDAKIT
+911 
-918 AKKTDISGTKEVEG
+918 
-932 AEMIVTDEKGTIV
+932 
-945 DKWISGKEE
+945 
-954 HSISGLEAGK
+954 
-964 KYTLTE
+964 
-970 KTAPNS
+970 
-976 FVKAESI
+976 
-983 EFTAG
+983 
-988 GDKNQSLVMKDKQ
+988 
-1001 YTVSKK
+1001 
-1007 DASVKNYVEG
+1007 
-1017 AKLEV
+1017 
-1022 RDEQDRV
+1022 
-1029 VDSWTTTKED
+1029 
-1039 HYVSGL
+1039 
-1045 EEGKTYR
+1045 
-1052 LVEVEAPKGYVKASD
+1052 
-1067 IYFTVSKDKKNETV
+1067 
-1081 VMKDAKITASKREI
+1081 
-1095 TGTKEI
+1095 
-1101 EGAKMTVTDDKGT
+1101 
-1114 VVDKWTSG
+1114 
-1122 KEEHSISGLEEGKRY
+1122 
-1137 TLTETTAPKGYVKA
+1137 
-1151 ESIEFT
+1151 
-1157 AGDKDQKLVMK
+1157 
-1168 DKQVT
+1168 
-1173 ITKTEVTGTKE
+1173 
-1184 IEGAKMTV
+1184 
-1192 KDETGKTVDTW
+1192 
-1203 TSTKEEHYVSGL
+1203 
-1215 EEGKKYTLIEET
+1215 TLIEET
-1227 APNGYVKAE
+1227 
-1236 SIEFTV
+1236 
-1242 SKEKK
+1242 
-1247 NEAYIM
+1247 
-1253 KDKQVTVTKTEVS
+1253 
-1266 GTDEVEGAKMTV
+1266 
-1278 TDEKGK
+1278 
-1284 TVDEWTSTK
+1284 
-1293 EEHYVS
+1293 
-1299 GLEEGKT
+1299 
-1306 YILTETTAPNGY
+1306 
-1318 VKAESI
+1318 
-1324 EFTVSKDKVNQK
+1324 
-1336 VNMLD
+1336 
-1341 KQVSVT
+1341 
-1347 KTDITGTQEVPGATL
+1347 
-1362 TVKDEDGNTVDTWVS
+1362 
-1377 GDKEHYVSG
+1377 
-1386 LEEGKTYT
+1386 
-1394 LIEENAP
+1394 AP

-1412 TVTNEKID
+1412 TVTNEKVD

-1428 QVKVTKTDA
+1428 QVKVSKTDA

-1476 KEYILKETKTPEG
+1476 SEYILKETKTPEG

-1524 DAQTKNVI
+1524 DAQTKKVI
-1532 KSKDFE
+1532 RSKDFE
-1538 FTMYSDAECKNA
+1538 FTMYSDEECKNA

-1608 IYQDT
+1608 VYQDT

-1640 VLLLCV
+1640 VLLICV
-1646 ILILRKKKNAQ
+1646 ILIIRKKKNAQ

>member
-1 MNRNILKKLGAV
+1 MNRNILKKLGAI

-20 LGVASQG
+20 LGVTSQS
-27 ISTVEAF
+27 INIVEA
-34 SAHVDY
+34 SSHKLDY
-40 DGKSTAYGST
+40 LGQTTAWGTECGNYLIDGRRAWCIEHKKDSPPSGVINGDVYKSTEE
-50 CGKFRINGRQAWCL
+50 KF
-64 EHAKKT
+64 
-70 PGSQDMNAEIYTST
+70 
-84 EAKYANIRK
+84 ANMRK

-99 FGYEEWSGLHGKSD
+99 YGYEQWSGMDNLSD
-113 NEKNVIMSKALSHA
+113 IERNTMMSIALSKA
-127 YSGSSISK
+127 YSGTKIRQT
-135 GIMTDFYNYATS
+135 IINDFYNFAVS
-147 KPDPLH
+147 QPDPL
-153 QNNLVFSK
+153 NKNVLKFSK
-161 HVVNTWY
+161 QIVNVWY
-168 DKNAKTQKSES
+168 DKDAKIQKSES
-179 SRLNGPNKYH
+179 STLNGPSKYH
-189 ITINTQTN
+189 VTINPQTSKV
-197 RVKVV
+197 RVV
-202 NETRGWS
+202 NETRGTS

-221 HYEADAGY
+221 HYEADADY
-229 TGHAYSGYLQ
+229 TGNSYSGWLK
-239 GGFTFAPLI
+239 GGFSFAPLI
-248 AWNGNSKQQQIG
+248 VHNGNSAQQHIS
-260 TWLTVDPGVNT
+260 TWVTTDPDEPT
-271 FLNADFRAQLGSL
+271 CLNADFKAVVGSL
-284 KLRKTDTGGKLLDG
+284 KLRKTDTGGKLLNG
-298 AVFHVSGNGYD
+298 AVFHVSGNGYEQD
-309 RDITVT
+309 VTVE
-315 NGEITVNELPIGDY
+315 NGEITVNELPAGDY

-350 VSANQTAETTITDEA
+350 VVAGQTVETTITDEA
-365 PTGKISIKKTD
+365 PTGKIYITKSD

-414 LENLVLGTYTVKETK
+414 IENLVLGTYTVKETK

-464 VKTGKIEIQKTDTE
+464 VKTGKIEIKKTDTE
-478 GNPLKGGEFGI
+478 SNPLKSGEFGI

-589 AVMTVTDNG
+589 AVMTVTDND

-612 SIKGLHEGC
+612 SIKGLHEGW

-644 STDKKDQTIVM
+644 STDKKDQTLVM

-665 DASGKNYIEGAKLEV
+665 DVSGKNYVEGAKLEV

-1151 ESIEFT
+1151 ESITFT

-1192 KDETGKTVDTW
+1192 KDEAGKTVDTW
-1203 TSTKEEHYVSGL
+1203 TSGKEEHYVSGL

-1227 APNGYVKAE
+1227 APDGYVKAE

-1253 KDKQVTVTKTEVS
+1253 K
-1266 GTDEVEGAKMTV
+1266 
-1278 TDEKGK
+1278 
-1284 TVDEWTSTK
+1284 
-1293 EEHYVS
+1293 
-1299 GLEEGKT
+1299 
-1306 YILTETTAPNGY
+1306 N
-1318 VKAESI
+1318 
-1324 EFTVSKDKVNQK
+1324 
-1336 VNMLD
+1336 

-1386 LEEGKTYT
+1386 LEEGKNYT
-1394 LIEENAP
+1394 LIEETAP
-1401 EGYVRAEEITF
+1401 EGYVRADEITF
-1412 TVTNEKID
+1412 TVTNEKVD

-1461 TTDGTA
+1461 ITDGTA

-1476 KEYILKETKTPEG
+1476 KEYIIKETKTPEG

-1524 DAQTKNVI
+1524 DAQTKKVI
-1532 KSKDFE
+1532 RSKDFE
-1538 FTMYSDAECKNA
+1538 FTMYSDADCKNA

-1565 KDLRYGTYYIK
+1565 KNLRYGTYYIK

>member
-1 MNRNILKKLGAV
+1 MNRNILKKLGAI

-20 LGVASQG
+20 LGVTSQS
-27 ISTVEAF
+27 INIVEA
-34 SAHVDY
+34 SSHKLDY
-40 DGKSTAYGST
+40 LGQTTAWGTECGNYLIDGRRAWCIEHKKDSPPSGVINGDVYKSTEE
-50 CGKFRINGRQAWCL
+50 KF
-64 EHAKKT
+64 
-70 PGSQDMNAEIYTST
+70 
-84 EAKYANIRK
+84 ANMRK

-99 FGYEEWSGLHGKSD
+99 YGYEQWSGMDNLSD
-113 NEKNVIMSKALSHA
+113 IERNTMMSIALSKA
-127 YSGSSISK
+127 YSGTKIRQT
-135 GIMTDFYNYATS
+135 IINDFYNFAVS
-147 KPDPLH
+147 QPDPL
-153 QNNLVFSK
+153 NKNVLKFSK
-161 HVVNTWY
+161 QIVNVWY
-168 DKNAKTQKSES
+168 DKDAKIQKSES
-179 SRLNGPNKYH
+179 STLNGPSKYH
-189 ITINTQTN
+189 VTINPQTSKV
-197 RVKVV
+197 RVV
-202 NETRGWS
+202 NETRGTS

-221 HYEADAGY
+221 HYEADADY
-229 TGHAYSGYLQ
+229 TGNSYSGWLK
-239 GGFTFAPLI
+239 GGFSFAPLI
-248 AWNGNSKQQQIG
+248 VHNGNSAQQHIS
-260 TWLTVDPGVNT
+260 TWVTTDPDEPT
-271 FLNADFRAQLGSL
+271 CLNADFKAVVGSL
-284 KLRKTDTGGKLLDG
+284 KLRKTDTGGKLLNG
-298 AVFHVSGNGYD
+298 AVFHVSGNGYEQD
-309 RDITVT
+309 VTVE
-315 NGEITVNELPIGDY
+315 NGEITVNELPAGDY

-350 VSANQTAETTITDEA
+350 VVAGQTVETTITDEA
-365 PTGKISIKKTD
+365 PTGKIYIMKSD

-464 VKTGKIEIQKTDTE
+464 VKTGKIEIKKTDTE
-478 GNPLKGGEFGI
+478 GNPLKSGEFGI

-510 IKTDDSGVARSDDL
+510 IKTDDSGVARSGDL

-576 SKTTITGTDEIKG
+576 SKTTITGTKEIKG

-629 APKGYVKAES
+629 APKGYVKADS

-644 STDKKDQTIVM
+644 STDKKDQTLVM

-665 DASGKNYIEGAKLEV
+665 DVSGKNYVEGAKLEV

-873 LEEGKTYRLVEAE
+873 LEEGKTY
-886 APKGYV
+886 
-892 KASDVS
+892 
-898 FTVTADMESATVV
+898 
-911 MKDAKIT
+911 
-918 AKKTDISGTKEVEG
+918 
-932 AEMIVTDEKGTIV
+932 
-945 DKWISGKEE
+945 
-954 HSISGLEAGK
+954 
-964 KYTLTE
+964 
-970 KTAPNS
+970 
-976 FVKAESI
+976 
-983 EFTAG
+983 
-988 GDKNQSLVMKDKQ
+988 
-1001 YTVSKK
+1001 
-1007 DASVKNYVEG
+1007 
-1017 AKLEV
+1017 
-1022 RDEQDRV
+1022 
-1029 VDSWTTTKED
+1029 
-1039 HYVSGL
+1039 
-1045 EEGKTYR
+1045 
-1052 LVEVEAPKGYVKASD
+1052 
-1067 IYFTVSKDKKNETV
+1067 
-1081 VMKDAKITASKREI
+1081 
-1095 TGTKEI
+1095 
-1101 EGAKMTVTDDKGT
+1101 
-1114 VVDKWTSG
+1114 
-1122 KEEHSISGLEEGKRY
+1122 
-1137 TLTETTAPKGYVKA
+1137 
-1151 ESIEFT
+1151 
-1157 AGDKDQKLVMK
+1157 
-1168 DKQVT
+1168 
-1173 ITKTEVTGTKE
+1173 
-1184 IEGAKMTV
+1184 
-1192 KDETGKTVDTW
+1192 
-1203 TSTKEEHYVSGL
+1203 
-1215 EEGKKYTLIEET
+1215 TLIEET
-1227 APNGYVKAE
+1227 
-1236 SIEFTV
+1236 
-1242 SKEKK
+1242 
-1247 NEAYIM
+1247 
-1253 KDKQVTVTKTEVS
+1253 
-1266 GTDEVEGAKMTV
+1266 
-1278 TDEKGK
+1278 
-1284 TVDEWTSTK
+1284 
-1293 EEHYVS
+1293 
-1299 GLEEGKT
+1299 
-1306 YILTETTAPNGY
+1306 
-1318 VKAESI
+1318 
-1324 EFTVSKDKVNQK
+1324 
-1336 VNMLD
+1336 
-1341 KQVSVT
+1341 
-1347 KTDITGTQEVPGATL
+1347 
-1362 TVKDEDGNTVDTWVS
+1362 
-1377 GDKEHYVSG
+1377 
-1386 LEEGKTYT
+1386 
-1394 LIEENAP
+1394 AP

-1412 TVTNEKID
+1412 TVTNEKVD

-1461 TTDGTA
+1461 ITDGTA

-1476 KEYILKETKTPEG
+1476 KEYIIKETKTPEG

-1524 DAQTKNVI
+1524 DAQTKKVI
-1532 KSKDFE
+1532 RSKDFE
-1538 FTMYSDAECKNA
+1538 FTMYSDADCKNA

-1565 KDLRYGTYYIK
+1565 KNLRYGTYYIK

>member
-13 ALSALMT
+13 ALSAFMT
-20 LGVASQG
+20 LGIASQG

-64 EHAKKT
+64 EHDKKT

-84 EAKYANIRK
+84 DARYANIRK

-161 HVVNTWY
+161 YVVNTWY
-168 DKNAKTQKSES
+168 DQNAKIQKSES
-179 SRLNGPNKYH
+179 SRLNGPNGYH

-202 NETRGWS
+202 NETKGWA

-248 AWNGNSKQQQIG
+248 AYNGNSKQQQIG
-260 TWLTVDPGVNT
+260 TWLTVDSGVNT
-271 FLNADFRAQLGSL
+271 FLNAEFRAQLGSL
-284 KLRKTDTGGKLLDG
+284 KLRKTDKGGKLLDG

-309 RDITVT
+309 RDVTVT

-365 PTGKISIKKTD
+365 PTGKISIKKSD

-394 YGADGQEVGK
+394 YGADSQEVGK

-464 VKTGKIEIQKTDTE
+464 VKTGKIEIKKTDTE
-478 GNPLKGGEFGI
+478 GNPLKSGEFGI

-510 IKTDDSGVARSDDL
+510 IKTDDSDVARSDDL

-589 AVMTVTDNG
+589 AVMTVTDND

-612 SIKGLHEGC
+612 SIKGLHEGW

-644 STDKKDQTIVM
+644 STDKKDQTLVM

-665 DASGKNYIEGAKLEV
+665 DVSGKNYVEGAKLEV

-715 APKGYVKADDI
+715 APKGYVKA
-726 FFTVSNEKKN
+726 
-736 ESVIMKDSKITASK
+736 
-750 TDITGT
+750 G
-756 KEIKGAVLTVTDNDG
+756 
-771 KVIDTWTS
+771 
-779 DGNPHA
+779 
-785 ISGLHEGWEYTLT
+785 
-798 ETTAP
+798 
-803 KGYVKAESIKFKAES
+803 
-818 GKDQKLVMKDGQF
+818 
-831 TAKKTDVSGKNHVEG
+831 
-846 AKLEVRDEKNNV
+846 
-858 VDSWTTTKEDHYISG
+858 
-873 LEEGKTYRLVEAE
+873 
-886 APKGYV
+886 
-892 KASDVS
+892 
-898 FTVTADMESATVV
+898 
-911 MKDAKIT
+911 
-918 AKKTDISGTKEVEG
+918 
-932 AEMIVTDEKGTIV
+932 
-945 DKWISGKEE
+945 
-954 HSISGLEAGK
+954 
-964 KYTLTE
+964 
-970 KTAPNS
+970 
-976 FVKAESI
+976 
-983 EFTAG
+983 
-988 GDKNQSLVMKDKQ
+988 
-1001 YTVSKK
+1001 
-1007 DASVKNYVEG
+1007 
-1017 AKLEV
+1017 
-1022 RDEQDRV
+1022 
-1029 VDSWTTTKED
+1029 
-1039 HYVSGL
+1039 
-1045 EEGKTYR
+1045 
-1052 LVEVEAPKGYVKASD
+1052 
-1067 IYFTVSKDKKNETV
+1067 
-1081 VMKDAKITASKREI
+1081 
-1095 TGTKEI
+1095 
-1101 EGAKMTVTDDKGT
+1101 
-1114 VVDKWTSG
+1114 
-1122 KEEHSISGLEEGKRY
+1122 
-1137 TLTETTAPKGYVKA
+1137 
-1151 ESIEFT
+1151 
-1157 AGDKDQKLVMK
+1157 
-1168 DKQVT
+1168 
-1173 ITKTEVTGTKE
+1173 
-1184 IEGAKMTV
+1184 
-1192 KDETGKTVDTW
+1192 
-1203 TSTKEEHYVSGL
+1203 
-1215 EEGKKYTLIEET
+1215 
-1227 APNGYVKAE
+1227 
-1236 SIEFTV
+1236 
-1242 SKEKK
+1242 
-1247 NEAYIM
+1247 
-1253 KDKQVTVTKTEVS
+1253 
-1266 GTDEVEGAKMTV
+1266 
-1278 TDEKGK
+1278 
-1284 TVDEWTSTK
+1284 
-1293 EEHYVS
+1293 
-1299 GLEEGKT
+1299 
-1306 YILTETTAPNGY
+1306 
-1318 VKAESI
+1318 SI

-1394 LIEENAP
+1394 LIEETAP

-1412 TVTNEKID
+1412 TVTNEKVD

-1428 QVKVTKTDA
+1428 QVKVSKTDA

-1476 KEYILKETKTPEG
+1476 KEYIIKETKTPEG

-1524 DAQTKNVI
+1524 DAQTKKVI
-1532 KSKDFE
+1532 RSKDFE
-1538 FTMYSDAECKNA
+1538 FTMYSDADCKNA

-1565 KDLRYGTYYIK
+1565 KNLRYGTYYIK

-1640 VLLLCV
+1640 VLLICA
-1646 ILILRKKKNAQ
+1646 ILILRKKKNDQ

>member
-20 LGVASQG
+20 LGIASQG

-84 EAKYANIRK
+84 DARYANIRK

-161 HVVNTWY
+161 YVVNTWY
-168 DKNAKTQKSES
+168 DQNAKVQKSES
-179 SRLNGPNKYH
+179 SRLNGPNGYH

-202 NETRGWS
+202 NETRGWA

-248 AWNGNSKQQQIG
+248 AYNGNSKQQQIG

-271 FLNADFRAQLGSL
+271 FLNAEFRAQLGSL
-284 KLRKTDTGGKLLDG
+284 KLRKTDKGGKLLDG

-309 RDITVT
+309 RDVTVT

-365 PTGKISIKKTD
+365 PTGKISIKKSD

-394 YGADGQEVGK
+394 YSADGQEVGK

-464 VKTGKIEIQKTDTE
+464 VKTGKIEIKKTDTE
-478 GNPLKGGEFGI
+478 GNPLKSGEFGI

-563 TDTVTFVDKKVTA
+563 TDTVTFVNKKVTA

-589 AVMTVTDNG
+589 AVMTVTDND

-612 SIKGLHEGC
+612 SIKGLHEGW

-644 STDKKDQTIVM
+644 STDKKDQTLVM

-665 DASGKNYIEGAKLEV
+665 DVSGKNYVEGAKLEV

-736 ESVIMKDSKITASK
+736 E
-750 TDITGT
+750 
-756 KEIKGAVLTVTDNDG
+756 
-771 KVIDTWTS
+771 
-779 DGNPHA
+779 
-785 ISGLHEGWEYTLT
+785 
-798 ETTAP
+798 
-803 KGYVKAESIKFKAES
+803 
-818 GKDQKLVMKDGQF
+818 
-831 TAKKTDVSGKNHVEG
+831 
-846 AKLEVRDEKNNV
+846 
-858 VDSWTTTKEDHYISG
+858 
-873 LEEGKTYRLVEAE
+873 
-886 APKGYV
+886 
-892 KASDVS
+892 
-898 FTVTADMESATVV
+898 TVV
-911 MKDAKIT
+911 MKDAKIP
-918 AKKTDISGTKEVEG
+918 AIITKE
-932 AEMIVTDEKGTIV
+932 IQK
-945 DKWISGKEE
+945 
-954 HSISGLEAGK
+954 
-964 KYTLTE
+964 
-970 KTAPNS
+970 
-976 FVKAESI
+976 KAESNLVTHSHKSDRYIFTSVLICRRCGSTLLCKSAYGKMKKMYLYYFCPTCKKRIRQSDVEDELSEFKVDNATKDFKNRYNALRDIETLLLSRRSKLNDKFLEGAVSVENMQIMLTAIENELRDARRKRSAIQSLDAVRVFSDFEDAEQKKAFVEMHIRCIVVDLQEKKVITI
-983 EFTAG
+983 EF
-988 GDKNQSLVMKDKQ
+988 
-1001 YTVSKK
+1001 
-1007 DASVKNYVEG
+1007 
-1017 AKLEV
+1017 
-1022 RDEQDRV
+1022 
-1029 VDSWTTTKED
+1029 KE
-1039 HYVSGL
+1039 S
-1045 EEGKTYR
+1045 
-1052 LVEVEAPKGYVKASD
+1052 
-1067 IYFTVSKDKKNETV
+1067 
-1081 VMKDAKITASKREI
+1081 EI
-1095 TGTKEI
+1095 
-1101 EGAKMTVTDDKGT
+1101 
-1114 VVDKWTSG
+1114 
-1122 KEEHSISGLEEGKRY
+1122 
-1137 TLTETTAPKGYVKA
+1137 
-1151 ESIEFT
+1151 
-1157 AGDKDQKLVMK
+1157 
-1168 DKQVT
+1168 
-1173 ITKTEVTGTKE
+1173 
-1184 IEGAKMTV
+1184 
-1192 KDETGKTVDTW
+1192 
-1203 TSTKEEHYVSGL
+1203 
-1215 EEGKKYTLIEET
+1215 
-1227 APNGYVKAE
+1227 
-1236 SIEFTV
+1236 
-1242 SKEKK
+1242 
-1247 NEAYIM
+1247 
-1253 KDKQVTVTKTEVS
+1253 
-1266 GTDEVEGAKMTV
+1266 
-1278 TDEKGK
+1278 
-1284 TVDEWTSTK
+1284 
-1293 EEHYVS
+1293 
-1299 GLEEGKT
+1299 
-1306 YILTETTAPNGY
+1306 
-1318 VKAESI
+1318 
-1324 EFTVSKDKVNQK
+1324 
-1336 VNMLD
+1336 
-1341 KQVSVT
+1341 
-1347 KTDITGTQEVPGATL
+1347 
-1362 TVKDEDGNTVDTWVS
+1362 
-1377 GDKEHYVSG
+1377 
-1386 LEEGKTYT
+1386 
-1394 LIEENAP
+1394 
-1401 EGYVRAEEITF
+1401 
-1412 TVTNEKID
+1412 
-1420 QEVNMFDA
+1420 
-1428 QVKVTKTDA
+1428 
-1437 LTGDA
+1437 
-1442 VKGAEFTVF
+1442 
-1451 DKDGN
+1451 
-1456 IVDKW
+1456 
-1461 TTDGTA
+1461 
-1467 HAVSGLDAG
+1467 
-1476 KEYILKETKTPEG
+1476 
-1489 YMTAPDRTLVV
+1489 
-1500 SGEQNMDVE
+1500 
-1509 IKEQPVLTDIEVQKV
+1509 
-1524 DAQTKNVI
+1524 
-1532 KSKDFE
+1532 
-1538 FTMYSDAECKNA
+1538 
-1550 ITTVSADKNAGTATF
+1550 SADK
-1565 KDLRYGTYYIK
+1565 KI
-1576 ETKAP
+1576 
-1581 TGYLLS
+1581 
-1587 KEVKKV
+1587 
-1593 VVDDKLENVGKTYSF
+1593 
-1608 IYQDT
+1608 
-1613 PMPTTGVKTGDGT
+1613 
-1626 DIQKF
+1626 
-1631 TALTGISGI
+1631 
-1640 VLLLCV
+1640 
-1646 ILILRKKKNAQ
+1646 

>member
-20 LGVASQG
+20 LGIASQG

-84 EAKYANIRK
+84 DARYANIIK

-147 KPDPLH
+147 KPNPLH

-161 HVVNTWY
+161 YVVNTWY
-168 DKNAKTQKSES
+168 DQNAKIQKSES
-179 SRLNGPNKYH
+179 SRLNGPNGYH

-202 NETRGWS
+202 NETKGWA

-229 TGHAYSGYLQ
+229 TGHAYSGYLK

-248 AWNGNSKQQQIG
+248 AYNGNSKQQQIG

-271 FLNADFRAQLGSL
+271 FLNAEFRAQLGSL
-284 KLRKTDTGGKLLDG
+284 KLRKTDKGGKLLDG

-309 RDITVT
+309 RDVTVT

-365 PTGKISIKKTD
+365 PTGKISIKKSD

-394 YGADGQEVGK
+394 YSADGQEVGK

-464 VKTGKIEIQKTDTE
+464 VKTGKIEIKKTDTE
-478 GNPLKGGEFGI
+478 GNPLKSGEFGI

-563 TDTVTFVDKKVTA
+563 TDTLTFVNKKVTA

-589 AVMTVTDNG
+589 AVMTVTDND

-612 SIKGLHEGC
+612 SIKGLHEGW

-644 STDKKDQTIVM
+644 STDKKDQTLVM

-665 DASGKNYIEGAKLEV
+665 DVSGKNYVEGAKLEV

-715 APKGYVKADDI
+715 APKGYVKSDDI

-873 LEEGKTYRLVEAE
+873 LEEGKTY
-886 APKGYV
+886 
-892 KASDVS
+892 
-898 FTVTADMESATVV
+898 
-911 MKDAKIT
+911 
-918 AKKTDISGTKEVEG
+918 
-932 AEMIVTDEKGTIV
+932 
-945 DKWISGKEE
+945 
-954 HSISGLEAGK
+954 
-964 KYTLTE
+964 
-970 KTAPNS
+970 
-976 FVKAESI
+976 
-983 EFTAG
+983 
-988 GDKNQSLVMKDKQ
+988 
-1001 YTVSKK
+1001 
-1007 DASVKNYVEG
+1007 
-1017 AKLEV
+1017 
-1022 RDEQDRV
+1022 
-1029 VDSWTTTKED
+1029 
-1039 HYVSGL
+1039 
-1045 EEGKTYR
+1045 
-1052 LVEVEAPKGYVKASD
+1052 
-1067 IYFTVSKDKKNETV
+1067 
-1081 VMKDAKITASKREI
+1081 
-1095 TGTKEI
+1095 
-1101 EGAKMTVTDDKGT
+1101 
-1114 VVDKWTSG
+1114 
-1122 KEEHSISGLEEGKRY
+1122 
-1137 TLTETTAPKGYVKA
+1137 
-1151 ESIEFT
+1151 
-1157 AGDKDQKLVMK
+1157 
-1168 DKQVT
+1168 
-1173 ITKTEVTGTKE
+1173 
-1184 IEGAKMTV
+1184 
-1192 KDETGKTVDTW
+1192 
-1203 TSTKEEHYVSGL
+1203 
-1215 EEGKKYTLIEET
+1215 TLIEET
-1227 APNGYVKAE
+1227 
-1236 SIEFTV
+1236 
-1242 SKEKK
+1242 
-1247 NEAYIM
+1247 
-1253 KDKQVTVTKTEVS
+1253 
-1266 GTDEVEGAKMTV
+1266 
-1278 TDEKGK
+1278 
-1284 TVDEWTSTK
+1284 
-1293 EEHYVS
+1293 
-1299 GLEEGKT
+1299 
-1306 YILTETTAPNGY
+1306 
-1318 VKAESI
+1318 
-1324 EFTVSKDKVNQK
+1324 
-1336 VNMLD
+1336 
-1341 KQVSVT
+1341 
-1347 KTDITGTQEVPGATL
+1347 
-1362 TVKDEDGNTVDTWVS
+1362 
-1377 GDKEHYVSG
+1377 
-1386 LEEGKTYT
+1386 
-1394 LIEENAP
+1394 AP

-1412 TVTNEKID
+1412 TVTNEKVD

-1461 TTDGTA
+1461 ITDGTA

-1476 KEYILKETKTPEG
+1476 KEYIIKETKTPEG

-1524 DAQTKNVI
+1524 DAQTKKVI
-1532 KSKDFE
+1532 RSKDFE
-1538 FTMYSDAECKNA
+1538 FTMYSDADCKNA

-1565 KDLRYGTYYIK
+1565 KNLRYGTYYIK

-1646 ILILRKKKNAQ
+1646 IFILRKKKNAQ

>member
-1 MNRNILKKLGAV
+1 MNRNILRKLGAV

-27 ISTVEAF
+27 ISTVQAT
-34 SAHVDY
+34 SYYVNY
-40 DGKSTAYGST
+40 DGKSKAYGST

-64 EHAKKT
+64 EHKKST
-70 PGSQDMNAEIYTST
+70 PGSQSMNAEIYHST

-99 FGYEEWSGLHGKSD
+99 FGYEEWGGLHGKSND
-113 NEKNVIMSKALSHA
+113 EKNVIMSKALSHA

-147 KPDPLH
+147 KPDPLNQH
-153 QNNLVFSK
+153 VLMFSK
-161 HVVNTWY
+161 NVVNTWY

-179 SRLNGPNKYH
+179 SRLNGPNGYH

-229 TGHAYSGYLQ
+229 TGHAYSGYLK

-248 AWNGNSKQQQIG
+248 AWNGDSRKQRVG
-260 TWLTVDPGVNT
+260 TWITEDPIQTT

-284 KLRKTDTGGKLLDG
+284 KLRKTDKGGKLLDG

-309 RDITVT
+309 RDVTVT

-350 VSANQTAETTITDEA
+350 VSANHTAETTITDEA
-365 PTGKISIKKTD
+365 PTGKISIKKSD

-464 VKTGKIEIQKTDTE
+464 VKTGKIEIKKTDTE
-478 GNPLKGGEFGI
+478 GNPLKSGEFGI

-510 IKTDDSGVARSDDL
+510 IKTDDSGVARSGDL

-589 AVMTVTDNG
+589 AVMTVTDND

-612 SIKGLHEGC
+612 SIKGLHEGW

-665 DASGKNYIEGAKLEV
+665 DVSGKNYVEGAKLEV

-706 KTYRLVEAE
+706 KTY
-715 APKGYVKADDI
+715 
-726 FFTVSNEKKN
+726 T
-736 ESVIMKDSKITASK
+736 
-750 TDITGT
+750 
-756 KEIKGAVLTVTDNDG
+756 
-771 KVIDTWTS
+771 
-779 DGNPHA
+779 
-785 ISGLHEGWEYTLT
+785 
-798 ETTAP
+798 
-803 KGYVKAESIKFKAES
+803 
-818 GKDQKLVMKDGQF
+818 
-831 TAKKTDVSGKNHVEG
+831 
-846 AKLEVRDEKNNV
+846 
-858 VDSWTTTKEDHYISG
+858 
-873 LEEGKTYRLVEAE
+873 
-886 APKGYV
+886 
-892 KASDVS
+892 
-898 FTVTADMESATVV
+898 
-911 MKDAKIT
+911 
-918 AKKTDISGTKEVEG
+918 
-932 AEMIVTDEKGTIV
+932 
-945 DKWISGKEE
+945 
-954 HSISGLEAGK
+954 
-964 KYTLTE
+964 
-970 KTAPNS
+970 
-976 FVKAESI
+976 
-983 EFTAG
+983 
-988 GDKNQSLVMKDKQ
+988 
-1001 YTVSKK
+1001 
-1007 DASVKNYVEG
+1007 
-1017 AKLEV
+1017 
-1022 RDEQDRV
+1022 
-1029 VDSWTTTKED
+1029 
-1039 HYVSGL
+1039 
-1045 EEGKTYR
+1045 
-1052 LVEVEAPKGYVKASD
+1052 
-1067 IYFTVSKDKKNETV
+1067 
-1081 VMKDAKITASKREI
+1081 
-1095 TGTKEI
+1095 
-1101 EGAKMTVTDDKGT
+1101 
-1114 VVDKWTSG
+1114 
-1122 KEEHSISGLEEGKRY
+1122 
-1137 TLTETTAPKGYVKA
+1137 
-1151 ESIEFT
+1151 
-1157 AGDKDQKLVMK
+1157 
-1168 DKQVT
+1168 
-1173 ITKTEVTGTKE
+1173 
-1184 IEGAKMTV
+1184 
-1192 KDETGKTVDTW
+1192 
-1203 TSTKEEHYVSGL
+1203 
-1215 EEGKKYTLIEET
+1215 
-1227 APNGYVKAE
+1227 
-1236 SIEFTV
+1236 
-1242 SKEKK
+1242 
-1247 NEAYIM
+1247 
-1253 KDKQVTVTKTEVS
+1253 
-1266 GTDEVEGAKMTV
+1266 
-1278 TDEKGK
+1278 
-1284 TVDEWTSTK
+1284 
-1293 EEHYVS
+1293 
-1299 GLEEGKT
+1299 
-1306 YILTETTAPNGY
+1306 LTETTAPNGY

-1341 KQVSVT
+1341 KQISVT

-1362 TVKDEDGNTVDTWVS
+1362 TVKDADGNTVDTWVS
-1377 GDKEHYVSG
+1377 GEKEHYVSG

-1394 LIEENAP
+1394 LIEETAP
-1401 EGYVRAEEITF
+1401 EGYVRADEITF
-1412 TVTNEKID
+1412 TVTKEKVD

-1476 KEYILKETKTPEG
+1476 CEYILKETKTPEG

-1509 IKEQPVLTDIEVQKV
+1509 IKEHPVLTDIEVQKV
-1524 DAQTKNVI
+1524 DAQTKKVI
-1532 KSKDFE
+1532 RSKDFE

-1593 VVDDKLENVGKTYSF
+1593 VIDDNLENVGKTYSF
-1608 IYQDT
+1608 VYQDT

-1626 DIQKF
+1626 DIKKF

-1640 VLLLCV
+1640 VLLICV

>member
-27 ISTVEAF
+27 ISTVQAT
-34 SAHVDY
+34 SYYVNY
-40 DGKSTAYGST
+40 DGKSKAYGST

-64 EHAKKT
+64 EHKKST
-70 PGSQDMNAEIYTST
+70 PGSQSMNAEIYHST

-99 FGYEEWSGLHGKSD
+99 FGYEEWGGLHGKSND
-113 NEKNVIMSKALSHA
+113 EKNVIMSKALSHA

-147 KPDPLH
+147 KPDPLNQH
-153 QNNLVFSK
+153 VLMFSK
-161 HVVNTWY
+161 NVVNTWY

-179 SRLNGPNKYH
+179 SRLNGPNGYH

-202 NETRGWS
+202 NETKGWA

-229 TGHAYSGYLQ
+229 TGHAYSGYLK

-248 AWNGNSKQQQIG
+248 AWNGDSRKQHVG
-260 TWLTVDPGVNT
+260 TWITEDPIQTT

-284 KLRKTDTGGKLLDG
+284 KLRKTDKGGKLLDG

-309 RDITVT
+309 RDVTVT

-350 VSANQTAETTITDEA
+350 VSANHTAETTITDEA
-365 PTGKISIKKTD
+365 PTGKISIKKSD

-464 VKTGKIEIQKTDTE
+464 VKTGKIEIKKTDTE
-478 GNPLKGGEFGI
+478 GNPLKSGEFGI

-510 IKTDDSGVARSDDL
+510 IKTDDSGVARSGDL

-589 AVMTVTDNG
+589 AVMTVTDND

-612 SIKGLHEGC
+612 SIKGLHEGW

-644 STDKKDQTIVM
+644 STDKKDQTLVM

-665 DASGKNYIEGAKLEV
+665 DVSGKNYVEGAKLEV

-706 KTYRLVEAE
+706 KTYRLVEA
-715 APKGYVKADDI
+715 
-726 FFTVSNEKKN
+726 
-736 ESVIMKDSKITASK
+736 
-750 TDITGT
+750 
-756 KEIKGAVLTVTDNDG
+756 
-771 KVIDTWTS
+771 
-779 DGNPHA
+779 
-785 ISGLHEGWEYTLT
+785 
-798 ETTAP
+798 
-803 KGYVKAESIKFKAES
+803 
-818 GKDQKLVMKDGQF
+818 
-831 TAKKTDVSGKNHVEG
+831 
-846 AKLEVRDEKNNV
+846 
-858 VDSWTTTKEDHYISG
+858 
-873 LEEGKTYRLVEAE
+873 
-886 APKGYV
+886 
-892 KASDVS
+892 
-898 FTVTADMESATVV
+898 
-911 MKDAKIT
+911 
-918 AKKTDISGTKEVEG
+918 
-932 AEMIVTDEKGTIV
+932 
-945 DKWISGKEE
+945 
-954 HSISGLEAGK
+954 
-964 KYTLTE
+964 
-970 KTAPNS
+970 
-976 FVKAESI
+976 
-983 EFTAG
+983 
-988 GDKNQSLVMKDKQ
+988 
-1001 YTVSKK
+1001 
-1007 DASVKNYVEG
+1007 
-1017 AKLEV
+1017 
-1022 RDEQDRV
+1022 
-1029 VDSWTTTKED
+1029 
-1039 HYVSGL
+1039 
-1045 EEGKTYR
+1045 
-1052 LVEVEAPKGYVKASD
+1052 EAPKGYVKASD

-1122 KEEHSISGLEEGKRY
+1122 KEEHSISGLEEGKKY

-1157 AGDKDQKLVMK
+1157 AGDKDQNLV
-1168 DKQVT
+1168 
-1173 ITKTEVTGTKE
+1173 
-1184 IEGAKMTV
+1184 
-1192 KDETGKTVDTW
+1192 
-1203 TSTKEEHYVSGL
+1203 
-1215 EEGKKYTLIEET
+1215 
-1227 APNGYVKAE
+1227 
-1236 SIEFTV
+1236 
-1242 SKEKK
+1242 
-1247 NEAYIM
+1247 M

-1284 TVDEWTSTK
+1284 TVDEWTSGK

-1306 YILTETTAPNGY
+1306 YTLTETTAPNGY

-1341 KQVSVT
+1341 KQISVT

-1362 TVKDEDGNTVDTWVS
+1362 TVKDADGNTVDTWVS
-1377 GDKEHYVSG
+1377 GEKEHYVSG

-1394 LIEENAP
+1394 LIEETAP
-1401 EGYVRAEEITF
+1401 EGYVRADEITF
-1412 TVTNEKID
+1412 TVTKEKVD

-1476 KEYILKETKTPEG
+1476 CEYILKETKTPEG
-1489 YMTAPDRTLVV
+1489 YMTAPDRTIVV

-1524 DAQTKNVI
+1524 DAQTKKVI
-1532 KSKDFE
+1532 RSKDFE

-1593 VVDDKLENVGKTYSF
+1593 VIDDNLENVGKTYSF
-1608 IYQDT
+1608 VYQDT

-1626 DIQKF
+1626 DIKKF

-1640 VLLLCV
+1640 VLLICV

>member
-27 ISTVEAF
+27 ISTVQAT
-34 SAHVDY
+34 SYYVNY
-40 DGKSTAYGST
+40 DGKSKAYGST

-64 EHAKKT
+64 EHKKST
-70 PGSQDMNAEIYTST
+70 PGSQSMNAEIYHST

-99 FGYEEWSGLHGKSD
+99 FGYEEWGGLHGKSND
-113 NEKNVIMSKALSHA
+113 EKNVIMSKALSHA

-135 GIMTDFYNYATS
+135 GIMTDLYNYATS
-147 KPDPLH
+147 KPDPLNQH
-153 QNNLVFSK
+153 VLMFSK
-161 HVVNTWY
+161 NVVNTWY

-179 SRLNGPNKYH
+179 SRLNGPNGYH

-229 TGHAYSGYLQ
+229 TGHAYSGYLK

-248 AWNGNSKQQQIG
+248 AWNGDSRKQRVG
-260 TWLTVDPGVNT
+260 TWITEDPIQTT

-284 KLRKTDTGGKLLDG
+284 KLRKTDKGGKLLDG

-309 RDITVT
+309 RDVTVT

-350 VSANQTAETTITDEA
+350 VSANHTAETTITDEA
-365 PTGKISIKKTD
+365 PTGKISIKKSD

-452 AIILGNVDSKEN
+452 AIILGNIDSKEN
-464 VKTGKIEIQKTDTE
+464 VKTGKIEIKKTDTE
-478 GNPLKGGEFGI
+478 GNPLKAGEFGI

-589 AVMTVTDNG
+589 AVMTVTDND

-612 SIKGLHEGC
+612 SIKGLHEGS

-629 APKGYVKAES
+629 APKGYVKADS

-665 DASGKNYIEGAKLEV
+665 DVSGKNYVEGAKLEV

-715 APKGYVKADDI
+715 APKGYVRAD
-726 FFTVSNEKKN
+726 
-736 ESVIMKDSKITASK
+736 
-750 TDITGT
+750 
-756 KEIKGAVLTVTDNDG
+756 
-771 KVIDTWTS
+771 
-779 DGNPHA
+779 
-785 ISGLHEGWEYTLT
+785 
-798 ETTAP
+798 
-803 KGYVKAESIKFKAES
+803 
-818 GKDQKLVMKDGQF
+818 
-831 TAKKTDVSGKNHVEG
+831 
-846 AKLEVRDEKNNV
+846 
-858 VDSWTTTKEDHYISG
+858 
-873 LEEGKTYRLVEAE
+873 
-886 APKGYV
+886 
-892 KASDVS
+892 
-898 FTVTADMESATVV
+898 
-911 MKDAKIT
+911 
-918 AKKTDISGTKEVEG
+918 
-932 AEMIVTDEKGTIV
+932 
-945 DKWISGKEE
+945 
-954 HSISGLEAGK
+954 
-964 KYTLTE
+964 
-970 KTAPNS
+970 
-976 FVKAESI
+976 
-983 EFTAG
+983 
-988 GDKNQSLVMKDKQ
+988 
-1001 YTVSKK
+1001 
-1007 DASVKNYVEG
+1007 
-1017 AKLEV
+1017 
-1022 RDEQDRV
+1022 
-1029 VDSWTTTKED
+1029 
-1039 HYVSGL
+1039 
-1045 EEGKTYR
+1045 
-1052 LVEVEAPKGYVKASD
+1052 
-1067 IYFTVSKDKKNETV
+1067 
-1081 VMKDAKITASKREI
+1081 
-1095 TGTKEI
+1095 
-1101 EGAKMTVTDDKGT
+1101 
-1114 VVDKWTSG
+1114 
-1122 KEEHSISGLEEGKRY
+1122 
-1137 TLTETTAPKGYVKA
+1137 
-1151 ESIEFT
+1151 
-1157 AGDKDQKLVMK
+1157 
-1168 DKQVT
+1168 
-1173 ITKTEVTGTKE
+1173 
-1184 IEGAKMTV
+1184 
-1192 KDETGKTVDTW
+1192 
-1203 TSTKEEHYVSGL
+1203 
-1215 EEGKKYTLIEET
+1215 
-1227 APNGYVKAE
+1227 
-1236 SIEFTV
+1236 
-1242 SKEKK
+1242 
-1247 NEAYIM
+1247 
-1253 KDKQVTVTKTEVS
+1253 
-1266 GTDEVEGAKMTV
+1266 
-1278 TDEKGK
+1278 
-1284 TVDEWTSTK
+1284 
-1293 EEHYVS
+1293 
-1299 GLEEGKT
+1299 
-1306 YILTETTAPNGY
+1306 
-1318 VKAESI
+1318 
-1324 EFTVSKDKVNQK
+1324 
-1336 VNMLD
+1336 
-1341 KQVSVT
+1341 
-1347 KTDITGTQEVPGATL
+1347 
-1362 TVKDEDGNTVDTWVS
+1362 
-1377 GDKEHYVSG
+1377 
-1386 LEEGKTYT
+1386 
-1394 LIEENAP
+1394 
-1401 EGYVRAEEITF
+1401 EITF
-1412 TVTNEKID
+1412 TVTKEKVD

-1476 KEYILKETKTPEG
+1476 CEYILKETKTPEG

-1524 DAQTKNVI
+1524 DAQTKKVI
-1532 KSKDFE
+1532 RSKDFE

-1593 VVDDKLENVGKTYSF
+1593 VIDDNLENVGKTYSF
-1608 IYQDT
+1608 VYQDT

-1626 DIQKF
+1626 DIKKF

-1640 VLLLCV
+1640 VLLICV
-1646 ILILRKKKNAQ
+1646 ILILKKKKNAQ

>member
-27 ISTVEAF
+27 INSVEA
-34 SAHVDY
+34 SGTYELKYYGQSKGLGAECGNY
-40 DGKSTAYGST
+40 TIDGRRGWCIEHKKDSPPSG
-50 CGKFRINGRQAWCL
+50 FVNG
-64 EHAKKT
+64 
-70 PGSQDMNAEIYTST
+70 EIYHGTDATS
-84 EAKYANIRK
+84 ANIRK

-99 FGYEEWSGLHGKSD
+99 EGFEPWSGLNTLSD
-113 NEKNVIMSKALSHA
+113 AEKNSLMSMSLSCA
-127 YSGSSISK
+127 YSGTKIRNATIK
-135 GIMTDFYNYATS
+135 NFYNYAIS
-147 KPDPLH
+147 QPDP
-153 QNNLVFSK
+153 QNKNILKFSK
-161 HVVNTWY
+161 QIVNTWY
-168 DKNAKTQKSES
+168 DQNAKVQKSES
-179 SRLNGPNKYH
+179 SRLNGPNGAH
-189 ITINTQTN
+189 VTINPQTSKV
-197 RVKVV
+197 RVV
-202 NETRGWS
+202 NETRGTS
-209 GQVVDVYGGDTV
+209 GQIVDVYAGDTV
-221 HYEADAGY
+221 HYEADADY
-229 TGHAYSGYLQ
+229 TGNSYSGWLK
-239 GGFTFAPLI
+239 GGFSFAPLI
-248 AWNGNSKQQQIG
+248 VHNGNSKQQHIG
-260 TWLTVDPGVNT
+260 AWITTDPLEPT
-271 FLNADFRAQLGSL
+271 CLNADFKAVVGSL

-309 RDITVT
+309 KDVTVA
-315 NGEITVNELPIGDY
+315 NGEITVNDLTIGDY
-329 TVTEK
+329 TITEK

-350 VSANQTAETTITDEA
+350 VVAGQTAETTITDEA
-365 PTGKISIKKTD
+365 PTGKISIKKSD
-376 SKGNV
+376 SKGNI

-394 YGADGQEVGK
+394 YGPDGQEVGK

-464 VKTGKIEIQKTDTE
+464 VKTGKIEIKKTDTE
-478 GNPLKGGEFGI
+478 SNPLKSGEFGI

-510 IKTDDSGVARSDDL
+510 IKTDDSGVARSGDL

-576 SKTTITGTDEIKG
+576 SKTTITGTKEIKG

-629 APKGYVKAES
+629 APKGYVKADS

-644 STDKKDQTIVM
+644 STDKKDQTLVM

-665 DASGKNYIEGAKLEV
+665 DVSGKNYVEGAKLEV

-699 VSGLEEG
+699 VSGS
-706 KTYRLVEAE
+706 E

-726 FFTVSNEKKN
+726 FFTISNEKKN

-1151 ESIEFT
+1151 ESITFT

-1203 TSTKEEHYVSGL
+1203 TSGKEEHYVSGL

-1227 APNGYVKAE
+1227 APDGYVKAE

-1253 KDKQVTVTKTEVS
+1253 K
-1266 GTDEVEGAKMTV
+1266 
-1278 TDEKGK
+1278 
-1284 TVDEWTSTK
+1284 
-1293 EEHYVS
+1293 
-1299 GLEEGKT
+1299 
-1306 YILTETTAPNGY
+1306 
-1318 VKAESI
+1318 
-1324 EFTVSKDKVNQK
+1324 
-1336 VNMLD
+1336 D

-1394 LIEENAP
+1394 LIEETAP

-1412 TVTNEKID
+1412 TVTNEKVD

-1461 TTDGTA
+1461 ITDGTA
-1467 HAVSGLDAG
+1467 HAASGLDAG
-1476 KEYILKETKTPEG
+1476 KEYIIKETKTPEG

-1524 DAQTKNVI
+1524 DAQTKKVI
-1532 KSKDFE
+1532 RSKDFE
-1538 FTMYSDAECKNA
+1538 FTMYSDADCKNA

-1565 KDLRYGTYYIK
+1565 KNLRYGTYYIK

>member
-27 ISTVEAF
+27 ISSVEA
-34 SAHVDY
+34 SGNY
-40 DGKSTAYGST
+40 ELKYYGQSKGLGSECGNYTIDGRRGWCIEHKKDSPPSG
-50 CGKFRINGRQAWCL
+50 FVNG
-64 EHAKKT
+64 
-70 PGSQDMNAEIYTST
+70 EIYHGTD
-84 EAKYANIRK
+84 AKSANIRK

-99 FGYEEWSGLHGKSD
+99 EGFEPWSGLNTLSD
-113 NEKNVIMSKALSHA
+113 AEKNSLMSMALSCA
-127 YSGSSISK
+127 YSGTKIRNATIK
-135 GIMTDFYNYATS
+135 NFYNYATS
-147 KPDPLH
+147 QPDP
-153 QNNLVFSK
+153 QNKNILKFSK
-161 HVVNTWY
+161 QIVNTWY
-168 DKNAKTQKSES
+168 DQNAKVQKSES
-179 SRLNGPNKYH
+179 SRLNGPNGAH
-189 ITINTQTN
+189 VTINPQTSKV
-197 RVKVV
+197 RVV
-202 NETRGWS
+202 NETKGTS
-209 GQVVDVYGGDTV
+209 GQIVDVYAGDTI
-221 HYEADAGY
+221 HYEADADY
-229 TGHAYSGYLQ
+229 TGNSYSGWLK
-239 GGFTFAPLI
+239 GGFSFAPLI
-248 AWNGNSKQQQIG
+248 VHNGNSKQQHIG
-260 TWLTVDPGVNT
+260 TWITTDPLEPT
-271 FLNADFRAQLGSL
+271 CLNADFKAVVGSL

-309 RDITVT
+309 KDVTVA
-315 NGEITVNELPIGDY
+315 NGEITVNDLTVGDY
-329 TVTEK
+329 TITEK

-342 NVAPFKTT
+342 NVSPFKTT

-365 PTGKISIKKTD
+365 PTGKISIKKSD

-464 VKTGKIEIQKTDTE
+464 VKTGKIEIKKTDTE
-478 GNPLKGGEFGI
+478 GNPLKSGEFGI

-510 IKTDDSGVARSDDL
+510 IKTDDSGVARSGDL

-576 SKTTITGTDEIKG
+576 SKTTITGTKEIKG

-629 APKGYVKAES
+629 APKGYVKADS

-644 STDKKDQTIVM
+644 STDK
-655 KDKQFTASKK
+655 
-665 DASGKNYIEGAKLEV
+665 
-680 RDDQNRVV
+680 
-688 DSWTSTKEDHY
+688 
-699 VSGLEEG
+699 
-706 KTYRLVEAE
+706 
-715 APKGYVKADDI
+715 
-726 FFTVSNEKKN
+726 
-736 ESVIMKDSKITASK
+736 
-750 TDITGT
+750 
-756 KEIKGAVLTVTDNDG
+756 
-771 KVIDTWTS
+771 
-779 DGNPHA
+779 
-785 ISGLHEGWEYTLT
+785 
-798 ETTAP
+798 
-803 KGYVKAESIKFKAES
+803 
-818 GKDQKLVMKDGQF
+818 
-831 TAKKTDVSGKNHVEG
+831 
-846 AKLEVRDEKNNV
+846 
-858 VDSWTTTKEDHYISG
+858 
-873 LEEGKTYRLVEAE
+873 
-886 APKGYV
+886 
-892 KASDVS
+892 
-898 FTVTADMESATVV
+898 
-911 MKDAKIT
+911 
-918 AKKTDISGTKEVEG
+918 
-932 AEMIVTDEKGTIV
+932 
-945 DKWISGKEE
+945 
-954 HSISGLEAGK
+954 
-964 KYTLTE
+964 
-970 KTAPNS
+970 
-976 FVKAESI
+976 
-983 EFTAG
+983 
-988 GDKNQSLVMKDKQ
+988 
-1001 YTVSKK
+1001 
-1007 DASVKNYVEG
+1007 
-1017 AKLEV
+1017 
-1022 RDEQDRV
+1022 
-1029 VDSWTTTKED
+1029 
-1039 HYVSGL
+1039 
-1045 EEGKTYR
+1045 
-1052 LVEVEAPKGYVKASD
+1052 
-1067 IYFTVSKDKKNETV
+1067 
-1081 VMKDAKITASKREI
+1081 
-1095 TGTKEI
+1095 
-1101 EGAKMTVTDDKGT
+1101 
-1114 VVDKWTSG
+1114 
-1122 KEEHSISGLEEGKRY
+1122 
-1137 TLTETTAPKGYVKA
+1137 
-1151 ESIEFT
+1151 
-1157 AGDKDQKLVMK
+1157 KDQKLVMK

-1192 KDETGKTVDTW
+1192 KDEAGKTVDTW
-1203 TSTKEEHYVSGL
+1203 TSGKEEHYVSGL

-1227 APNGYVKAE
+1227 APDGYVKAE

-1253 KDKQVTVTKTEVS
+1253 K
-1266 GTDEVEGAKMTV
+1266 
-1278 TDEKGK
+1278 
-1284 TVDEWTSTK
+1284 
-1293 EEHYVS
+1293 
-1299 GLEEGKT
+1299 
-1306 YILTETTAPNGY
+1306 
-1318 VKAESI
+1318 
-1324 EFTVSKDKVNQK
+1324 
-1336 VNMLD
+1336 D

-1394 LIEENAP
+1394 LIEETAP

-1412 TVTNEKID
+1412 TVTNEKVD

-1451 DKDGN
+1451 EKDGN

-1461 TTDGTA
+1461 ITDGTA

-1524 DAQTKNVI
+1524 DAQTKKVI
-1532 KSKDFE
+1532 RSKDFE

-1608 IYQDT
+1608 VYQDT

-1640 VLLLCV
+1640 VLLICV
-1646 ILILRKKKNAQ
+1646 ILIIRKKKNAQ

>member
-27 ISTVEAF
+27 ISTVQAT
-34 SAHVDY
+34 SYYVNY
-40 DGKSTAYGST
+40 DGKSKAYGST

-64 EHAKKT
+64 EHKKST
-70 PGSQDMNAEIYTST
+70 PGSQSMNAEIYHST

-99 FGYEEWSGLHGKSD
+99 FGYEEWGGLHGKSND
-113 NEKNVIMSKALSHA
+113 EKNVIMSKALSHA

-147 KPDPLH
+147 KPDPLNQH
-153 QNNLVFSK
+153 VLMFSK
-161 HVVNTWY
+161 NVVNTWY

-229 TGHAYSGYLQ
+229 TGHAYSGYLK
-239 GGFTFAPLI
+239 GGFTFAQLI
-248 AWNGNSKQQQIG
+248 AWNGDSRKQRVG
-260 TWLTVDPGVNT
+260 TWITEDPIQTT

-284 KLRKTDTGGKLLDG
+284 KLRKTDKGGKLLDG

-309 RDITVT
+309 RDVTVT

-350 VSANQTAETTITDEA
+350 VSANHTAETTITDEA
-365 PTGKISIKKTD
+365 PTGKISIKKSD

-464 VKTGKIEIQKTDTE
+464 VKTGKIEIKKTDTE
-478 GNPLKGGEFGI
+478 GNPLKSGEFGI

-510 IKTDDSGVARSDDL
+510 IKTDDSGVARSGDL

-589 AVMTVTDNG
+589 AVMTVTDND

-612 SIKGLHEGC
+612 SIKGLHEGW

-665 DASGKNYIEGAKLEV
+665 DVSGKNYVEGAKLEV

-715 APKGYVKADDI
+715 APKGYVKAKDV

-736 ESVIMKDSKITASK
+736 ESV
-750 TDITGT
+750 
-756 KEIKGAVLTVTDNDG
+756 
-771 KVIDTWTS
+771 
-779 DGNPHA
+779 
-785 ISGLHEGWEYTLT
+785 
-798 ETTAP
+798 
-803 KGYVKAESIKFKAES
+803 
-818 GKDQKLVMKDGQF
+818 
-831 TAKKTDVSGKNHVEG
+831 
-846 AKLEVRDEKNNV
+846 
-858 VDSWTTTKEDHYISG
+858 
-873 LEEGKTYRLVEAE
+873 
-886 APKGYV
+886 
-892 KASDVS
+892 
-898 FTVTADMESATVV
+898 
-911 MKDAKIT
+911 
-918 AKKTDISGTKEVEG
+918 
-932 AEMIVTDEKGTIV
+932 
-945 DKWISGKEE
+945 
-954 HSISGLEAGK
+954 
-964 KYTLTE
+964 
-970 KTAPNS
+970 
-976 FVKAESI
+976 
-983 EFTAG
+983 
-988 GDKNQSLVMKDKQ
+988 
-1001 YTVSKK
+1001 
-1007 DASVKNYVEG
+1007 
-1017 AKLEV
+1017 
-1022 RDEQDRV
+1022 
-1029 VDSWTTTKED
+1029 
-1039 HYVSGL
+1039 
-1045 EEGKTYR
+1045 
-1052 LVEVEAPKGYVKASD
+1052 
-1067 IYFTVSKDKKNETV
+1067 
-1081 VMKDAKITASKREI
+1081 VMKDAKITASKTEV
-1095 TGTKEI
+1095 TGTKEV
-1101 EGAKMTVTDDKGT
+1101 EGAKMTVTDEKGKT
-1114 VVDKWTSG
+1114 VDEWTSG
-1122 KEEHSISGLEEGKRY
+1122 KEEHSISGLEEGKKY

-1173 ITKTEVTGTKE
+1173 
-1184 IEGAKMTV
+1184 
-1192 KDETGKTVDTW
+1192 
-1203 TSTKEEHYVSGL
+1203 
-1215 EEGKKYTLIEET
+1215 
-1227 APNGYVKAE
+1227 
-1236 SIEFTV
+1236 
-1242 SKEKK
+1242 
-1247 NEAYIM
+1247 
-1253 KDKQVTVTKTEVS
+1253 VTKTEVS
-1266 GTDEVEGAKMTV
+1266 GTDEVEGAKMAV

-1284 TVDEWTSTK
+1284 TVDEWTSGK

-1306 YILTETTAPNGY
+1306 YTLTETTAPNGY

-1341 KQVSVT
+1341 KQISVT

-1362 TVKDEDGNTVDTWVS
+1362 TVKDADGNTVDTWVS
-1377 GDKEHYVSG
+1377 GEKEHYVSG

-1394 LIEENAP
+1394 LIEETAP
-1401 EGYVRAEEITF
+1401 EGYVRADEITF
-1412 TVTNEKID
+1412 TVTKEKVD

-1476 KEYILKETKTPEG
+1476 CEYILKETKTPEG

-1524 DAQTKNVI
+1524 DAQTKKVI
-1532 KSKDFE
+1532 RSKDFE

-1593 VVDDKLENVGKTYSF
+1593 VIDDNLENVGKTYSF
-1608 IYQDT
+1608 VYQDT

-1626 DIQKF
+1626 DIKKF

-1640 VLLLCV
+1640 VLLICV
-1646 ILILRKKKNAQ
+1646 ILILKKKKNAQ

>member
-20 LGVASQG
+20 LGIASQG

-40 DGKSTAYGST
+40 DGKSKAYGST

-70 PGSQDMNAEIYTST
+70 PGSQNMNAEIYTST
-84 EAKYANIRK
+84 EARYANIRK

-153 QNNLVFSK
+153 QNNLVFSR

-168 DKNAKTQKSES
+168 DQNAKIQKSES
-179 SRLNGPNKYH
+179 SRLNGPNGYH

-202 NETRGWS
+202 NETKGWA

-248 AWNGNSKQQQIG
+248 AWNGDSRKQHVG
-260 TWLTVDPGVNT
+260 TWVPLTDPEVST

-284 KLRKTDTGGKLLDG
+284 KLRKTDKGGKLLDG

-309 RDITVT
+309 RDVTVT

-350 VSANQTAETTITDEA
+350 VSANHTAETTITDEA
-365 PTGKISIKKTD
+365 PTGKISIKKSD

-464 VKTGKIEIQKTDTE
+464 VKTGKIEIKKTDTD
-478 GNPLKGGEFGI
+478 GNPLKSGEFGI

-510 IKTDDSGVARSDDL
+510 IKTDDSGVARSGDL

-537 TQEAGNSHNFV
+537 TQEDGNSHNFV

-589 AVMTVTDNG
+589 AVMTVTDND

-612 SIKGLHEGC
+612 SIKGLHEGW

-665 DASGKNYIEGAKLEV
+665 DVSGKNYVEGAKLEV

-706 KTYRLVEAE
+706 KTY
-715 APKGYVKADDI
+715 
-726 FFTVSNEKKN
+726 
-736 ESVIMKDSKITASK
+736 
-750 TDITGT
+750 
-756 KEIKGAVLTVTDNDG
+756 
-771 KVIDTWTS
+771 
-779 DGNPHA
+779 
-785 ISGLHEGWEYTLT
+785 
-798 ETTAP
+798 
-803 KGYVKAESIKFKAES
+803 
-818 GKDQKLVMKDGQF
+818 
-831 TAKKTDVSGKNHVEG
+831 
-846 AKLEVRDEKNNV
+846 
-858 VDSWTTTKEDHYISG
+858 
-873 LEEGKTYRLVEAE
+873 
-886 APKGYV
+886 
-892 KASDVS
+892 
-898 FTVTADMESATVV
+898 
-911 MKDAKIT
+911 
-918 AKKTDISGTKEVEG
+918 
-932 AEMIVTDEKGTIV
+932 
-945 DKWISGKEE
+945 
-954 HSISGLEAGK
+954 
-964 KYTLTE
+964 
-970 KTAPNS
+970 
-976 FVKAESI
+976 
-983 EFTAG
+983 
-988 GDKNQSLVMKDKQ
+988 
-1001 YTVSKK
+1001 
-1007 DASVKNYVEG
+1007 
-1017 AKLEV
+1017 
-1022 RDEQDRV
+1022 
-1029 VDSWTTTKED
+1029 
-1039 HYVSGL
+1039 
-1045 EEGKTYR
+1045 
-1052 LVEVEAPKGYVKASD
+1052 
-1067 IYFTVSKDKKNETV
+1067 
-1081 VMKDAKITASKREI
+1081 
-1095 TGTKEI
+1095 
-1101 EGAKMTVTDDKGT
+1101 
-1114 VVDKWTSG
+1114 
-1122 KEEHSISGLEEGKRY
+1122 
-1137 TLTETTAPKGYVKA
+1137 
-1151 ESIEFT
+1151 
-1157 AGDKDQKLVMK
+1157 
-1168 DKQVT
+1168 
-1173 ITKTEVTGTKE
+1173 
-1184 IEGAKMTV
+1184 
-1192 KDETGKTVDTW
+1192 
-1203 TSTKEEHYVSGL
+1203 
-1215 EEGKKYTLIEET
+1215 TLIEET
-1227 APNGYVKAE
+1227 AP
-1236 SIEFTV
+1236 
-1242 SKEKK
+1242 
-1247 NEAYIM
+1247 
-1253 KDKQVTVTKTEVS
+1253 
-1266 GTDEVEGAKMTV
+1266 
-1278 TDEKGK
+1278 
-1284 TVDEWTSTK
+1284 
-1293 EEHYVS
+1293 
-1299 GLEEGKT
+1299 
-1306 YILTETTAPNGY
+1306 
-1318 VKAESI
+1318 
-1324 EFTVSKDKVNQK
+1324 
-1336 VNMLD
+1336 
-1341 KQVSVT
+1341 
-1347 KTDITGTQEVPGATL
+1347 
-1362 TVKDEDGNTVDTWVS
+1362 
-1377 GDKEHYVSG
+1377 
-1386 LEEGKTYT
+1386 
-1394 LIEENAP
+1394 
-1401 EGYVRAEEITF
+1401 EGYVRADEITF
-1412 TVTNEKID
+1412 TVTKEKVD

-1437 LTGDA
+1437 LTGDS

-1476 KEYILKETKTPEG
+1476 CEYILKETKTPEG

-1509 IKEQPVLTDIEVQKV
+1509 IKEHPVLTDIEVQKV
-1524 DAQTKNVI
+1524 DAQTKKVI
-1532 KSKDFE
+1532 RSKDFE

-1593 VVDDKLENVGKTYSF
+1593 VIDDNLENVGKTYSF
-1608 IYQDT
+1608 VYQDT

-1626 DIQKF
+1626 DIKKF

-1640 VLLLCV
+1640 VLLICV

>member
-20 LGVASQG
+20 LGIASQG

-84 EAKYANIRK
+84 DARYANIRK

-113 NEKNVIMSKALSHA
+113 NEKNVIMSKALSHV

-161 HVVNTWY
+161 YVVNTWY
-168 DKNAKTQKSES
+168 DQNAKIQKSES
-179 SRLNGPNKYH
+179 SRLNGPNGYH

-202 NETRGWS
+202 NETKGWA

-229 TGHAYSGYLQ
+229 TGHAYSGYLK
-239 GGFTFAPLI
+239 GGFTIAPLI
-248 AWNGNSKQQQIG
+248 AYNGNSKQQQIG

-271 FLNADFRAQLGSL
+271 FLNAEFRAQLGSL
-284 KLRKTDTGGKLLDG
+284 KLRKTDKGGKLLDG

-309 RDITVT
+309 RDVTVT

-365 PTGKISIKKTD
+365 PTGKISIKKSD

-394 YGADGQEVGK
+394 YSADGQEVGK

-464 VKTGKIEIQKTDTE
+464 VKTGKIEIKKTDTE
-478 GNPLKGGEFGI
+478 GNPLKSGEFGI

-589 AVMTVTDNG
+589 AVMTVTDND

-612 SIKGLHEGC
+612 SIKGLHEGW

-644 STDKKDQTIVM
+644 STDKKDQTLVM

-665 DASGKNYIEGAKLEV
+665 DVSGKNYVEGAKFEV

-715 APKGYVKADDI
+715 APNGYVKAKDV

-736 ESVIMKDSKITASK
+736 ESV
-750 TDITGT
+750 
-756 KEIKGAVLTVTDNDG
+756 
-771 KVIDTWTS
+771 
-779 DGNPHA
+779 
-785 ISGLHEGWEYTLT
+785 
-798 ETTAP
+798 
-803 KGYVKAESIKFKAES
+803 
-818 GKDQKLVMKDGQF
+818 
-831 TAKKTDVSGKNHVEG
+831 
-846 AKLEVRDEKNNV
+846 
-858 VDSWTTTKEDHYISG
+858 
-873 LEEGKTYRLVEAE
+873 
-886 APKGYV
+886 
-892 KASDVS
+892 
-898 FTVTADMESATVV
+898 V
-911 MKDAKIT
+911 MKDA
-918 AKKTDISGTKEVEG
+918 
-932 AEMIVTDEKGTIV
+932 
-945 DKWISGKEE
+945 
-954 HSISGLEAGK
+954 
-964 KYTLTE
+964 
-970 KTAPNS
+970 
-976 FVKAESI
+976 
-983 EFTAG
+983 
-988 GDKNQSLVMKDKQ
+988 
-1001 YTVSKK
+1001 
-1007 DASVKNYVEG
+1007 
-1017 AKLEV
+1017 
-1022 RDEQDRV
+1022 R
-1029 VDSWTTTKED
+1029 
-1039 HYVSGL
+1039 
-1045 EEGKTYR
+1045 
-1052 LVEVEAPKGYVKASD
+1052 
-1067 IYFTVSKDKKNETV
+1067 
-1081 VMKDAKITASKREI
+1081 ITAS
-1095 TGTKEI
+1095 
-1101 EGAKMTVTDDKGT
+1101 
-1114 VVDKWTSG
+1114 
-1122 KEEHSISGLEEGKRY
+1122 
-1137 TLTETTAPKGYVKA
+1137 
-1151 ESIEFT
+1151 
-1157 AGDKDQKLVMK
+1157 
-1168 DKQVT
+1168 
-1173 ITKTEVTGTKE
+1173 KTEVTGTKE
-1184 IEGAKMTV
+1184 I
-1192 KDETGKTVDTW
+1192 
-1203 TSTKEEHYVSGL
+1203 
-1215 EEGKKYTLIEET
+1215 
-1227 APNGYVKAE
+1227 
-1236 SIEFTV
+1236 
-1242 SKEKK
+1242 
-1247 NEAYIM
+1247 
-1253 KDKQVTVTKTEVS
+1253 
-1266 GTDEVEGAKMTV
+1266 EGAKMTV

-1284 TVDEWTSTK
+1284 TVDEWTSGK
-1293 EEHYVS
+1293 EEHSIS
-1299 GLEEGKT
+1299 GLEEGKKYT
-1306 YILTETTAPNGY
+1306 LTETTAPKGY
-1318 VKAESI
+1318 VKADSI
-1324 EFTVSKDKVNQK
+1324 EFTAGDKDQK
-1336 VNMLD
+1336 LVMLD
-1341 KQVSVT
+1341 KQVTIT

-1394 LIEENAP
+1394 LIEETAP
-1401 EGYVRAEEITF
+1401 EGYVRADEITF
-1412 TVTNEKID
+1412 TVTKEKVD

-1476 KEYILKETKTPEG
+1476 CEYVLKETKTPEG
-1489 YMTAPDRTLVV
+1489 YMTAPDRTLGV

-1524 DAQTKNVI
+1524 DAQTKKVI
-1532 KSKDFE
+1532 RSKDFE

-1565 KDLRYGTYYIK
+1565 KNLRYGTYYIK

>member
-20 LGVASQG
+20 LGIASQG

-84 EAKYANIRK
+84 DARYANIRK

-161 HVVNTWY
+161 YVVNTWY
-168 DKNAKTQKSES
+168 DQNAKIQKSES
-179 SRLNGPNKYH
+179 SRLNGPNGYH

-202 NETRGWS
+202 NETKGWA

-229 TGHAYSGYLQ
+229 TGHVYSGYLK

-248 AWNGNSKQQQIG
+248 AWNGDSKKQHVG

-271 FLNADFRAQLGSL
+271 FLNAEFRAQLGSL
-284 KLRKTDTGGKLLDG
+284 KLRKTDKGGKLLDG

-309 RDITVT
+309 RDVTVT

-365 PTGKISIKKTD
+365 PTGKISIKKSD

-394 YGADGQEVGK
+394 YSADGQEVGK

-464 VKTGKIEIQKTDTE
+464 VKTGKIEIKKTDTE
-478 GNPLKGGEFGI
+478 GNPLKSGEFGI

-563 TDTVTFVDKKVTA
+563 TDTLTFVNKKVTA

-589 AVMTVTDNG
+589 AVMTVTDND

-612 SIKGLHEGC
+612 SIKGLHEGW

-644 STDKKDQTIVM
+644 STDKKDQTLVM

-665 DASGKNYIEGAKLEV
+665 DVSGKNYVEGAKLEV

-715 APKGYVKADDI
+715 APKGYVKAKDV

-736 ESVIMKDSKITASK
+736 ESV
-750 TDITGT
+750 
-756 KEIKGAVLTVTDNDG
+756 
-771 KVIDTWTS
+771 
-779 DGNPHA
+779 
-785 ISGLHEGWEYTLT
+785 
-798 ETTAP
+798 
-803 KGYVKAESIKFKAES
+803 
-818 GKDQKLVMKDGQF
+818 
-831 TAKKTDVSGKNHVEG
+831 
-846 AKLEVRDEKNNV
+846 
-858 VDSWTTTKEDHYISG
+858 
-873 LEEGKTYRLVEAE
+873 
-886 APKGYV
+886 
-892 KASDVS
+892 
-898 FTVTADMESATVV
+898 
-911 MKDAKIT
+911 
-918 AKKTDISGTKEVEG
+918 
-932 AEMIVTDEKGTIV
+932 
-945 DKWISGKEE
+945 
-954 HSISGLEAGK
+954 
-964 KYTLTE
+964 
-970 KTAPNS
+970 
-976 FVKAESI
+976 
-983 EFTAG
+983 
-988 GDKNQSLVMKDKQ
+988 
-1001 YTVSKK
+1001 
-1007 DASVKNYVEG
+1007 
-1017 AKLEV
+1017 
-1022 RDEQDRV
+1022 
-1029 VDSWTTTKED
+1029 
-1039 HYVSGL
+1039 
-1045 EEGKTYR
+1045 
-1052 LVEVEAPKGYVKASD
+1052 
-1067 IYFTVSKDKKNETV
+1067 
-1081 VMKDAKITASKREI
+1081 VMKDAKITASKTEV
-1095 TGTKEI
+1095 TGTKEV
-1101 EGAKMTVTDDKGT
+1101 EGAKMTVTDEKGKT
-1114 VVDKWTSG
+1114 VDEWTSG
-1122 KEEHSISGLEEGKRY
+1122 KEEHSISGLEEGKKY
-1137 TLTETTAPKGYVKA
+1137 TLIETTAPKGYVKA

-1157 AGDKDQKLVMK
+1157 AGDKDQKLV
-1168 DKQVT
+1168 
-1173 ITKTEVTGTKE
+1173 
-1184 IEGAKMTV
+1184 
-1192 KDETGKTVDTW
+1192 
-1203 TSTKEEHYVSGL
+1203 
-1215 EEGKKYTLIEET
+1215 
-1227 APNGYVKAE
+1227 
-1236 SIEFTV
+1236 
-1242 SKEKK
+1242 
-1247 NEAYIM
+1247 M

-1284 TVDEWTSTK
+1284 TVDEWTSGK

-1306 YILTETTAPNGY
+1306 YTLTETTAPNGY

-1341 KQVSVT
+1341 KQISVT

-1362 TVKDEDGNTVDTWVS
+1362 TVKDADGNTVDTWVS
-1377 GDKEHYVSG
+1377 GEKEHYVSG

-1394 LIEENAP
+1394 LIEETAP
-1401 EGYVRAEEITF
+1401 EGYVRADEITF
-1412 TVTNEKID
+1412 TVTKEKVD

-1476 KEYILKETKTPEG
+1476 CEYILKETKTPEG

-1509 IKEQPVLTDIEVQKV
+1509 IKEHPVLTDIEVQKV
-1524 DAQTKNVI
+1524 DAQTKKVI
-1532 KSKDFE
+1532 RSKDFE

-1593 VVDDKLENVGKTYSF
+1593 VIDDNLENVGKTYSF
-1608 IYQDT
+1608 VYQDT

-1626 DIQKF
+1626 DIKKF

-1640 VLLLCV
+1640 VLLICV
-1646 ILILRKKKNAQ
+1646 ILIFRKKKNAQ